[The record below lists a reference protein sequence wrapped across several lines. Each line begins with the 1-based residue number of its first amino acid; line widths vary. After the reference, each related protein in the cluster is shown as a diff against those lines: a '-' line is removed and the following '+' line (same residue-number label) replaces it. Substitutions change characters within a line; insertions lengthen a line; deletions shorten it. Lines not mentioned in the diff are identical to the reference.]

1 MLIGVCRR
9 RSRRKACRVAEPMR
23 RAPYRP
29 KATAPEP
36 IAIIGAAARLP
47 GAPDLARFADVL
59 RQGVDAVTEV
69 PDDRFEKARWHHP
82 RPGEAGRSYSFAAG
96 TIGDIKG
103 FDAEAFGLSP
113 REVAEADPQQ
123 RLLLE
128 VTRDAF
134 EDAGLRPEALAGRN
148 IAVFIGGSSTDF
160 AELRLDDPAAA
171 DRFHMTGNALSILS
185 NRIGHVF
192 DLRGGAQTIDTA
204 CSSSLV
210 ALHLAAR
217 ALADDPGLEAA
228 VVGGVNLLLSPYAFI
243 GFSRAGMLSAR
254 GRCQVFDAAADGY
267 VRAEGAG
274 VVILRRLADAK
285 AAGEPIRALLLGT
298 GTNTAGRTIGI
309 SLPNRDAQATL
320 LAGLMDKA
328 AVQPDRFLAFEA
340 HGTGTQAGDPAEA
353 WAIGQAIARHR
364 SAPLPIGS
372 AKANIGHLEA
382 GAGMAGLVK
391 AMLMLEQ
398 GFVPPALHFANPNP
412 AIDFT
417 DLNLSVP
424 RATKSIVVADDA
436 VIGVNAFGFGGTNAA
451 AILGRA
457 PNPRALRPAAAKGAP
472 PLILSARS
480 AEALRLSV
488 ASWRD
493 ALAGADA
500 ARATALAR
508 GQARYRDLAP
518 HRLVLRGADG
528 AALAQR
534 LAAWGAGERDASAAQ
549 GVAVS
554 GGIAFVFS
562 GNGAQHLGMAREAF
576 RASSAFRRGVL
587 AADAAL
593 APQLGVSPAALIKA
607 GISEAH
613 LAGTDLAQPLLFA
626 VQIGVLAAL
635 AAQGITPDLVIGHS
649 VGEVAAA
656 QAAGILSLDQAAAL
670 IVARSRHQHA
680 TRGTGRMA
688 AIGATPE
695 AIAPL
700 LEECGP
706 GLEIAAINAP
716 AALTIAGPAVAI
728 ARLCQ
733 AAEAVRLVAIPLDLD
748 YAFHSAAMDPVRTG
762 LLDDLAGMI
771 TRPGT
776 CPMISSVTG
785 KPLVGAEAGAQYW
798 WRNLREPVR
807 FQDAVAEAARQGAR
821 LFLEIGPAPVLQ
833 NYLRE
838 TLRAEA
844 VEGAILSS
852 LKRQDP
858 PGDPFPLIADR
869 AVAAGADPR
878 SAPGFQGV
886 AERAALP
893 RTPFA
898 RRPIWFQRTVESAR
912 LTDLAQ
918 DHPLLGFRRGAV
930 PGLWTQWL
938 DTTAMPWLGDHRLFG
953 DAVLPAAAMA
963 EAALAAAAFAHP
975 DAPVL
980 EVSDLAILRPVSLAK
995 DSMAELRF
1003 AADGEGGFTLE
1014 ARPRLAE
1021 DDFALCARARLAALP
1036 RLPAAPA
1043 CALTKVRKVPGAEVL
1058 AFAARHGL
1066 DYGPAFQSLELVEV
1080 DGAAGVAL
1088 ARLRLPEAAPD
1099 HAGFMLH
1106 PALLDGALQGL
1117 FALMLGQGLGA
1128 DEAIIPVRIGRLCAR
1143 RDAAPIAS
1151 AEITPGRR
1159 GARLFAASLTLRDAA
1174 GAMVARI
1181 EDIWFQRVPRPGR
1194 EKLESLAFRLDPVPS
1209 LPLHGAPAPLDL
1221 EPIMAAILKQDQEA
1235 SLSEAAL
1242 LLEAFLAALA
1252 LPALR
1257 DNAAPPSP
1265 YRAALWRMLAL
1276 AGAAE
1281 PLAEGWRIIE
1291 DQPLPPPEAIW
1302 RAVLAEQPG
1311 LALDLAWLARAGE
1324 QMIPALHGEAL
1335 VAPPPPAMGGAMQAL
1350 AQPIL
1355 AGLGALA
1362 ESWPQDRPLRVL
1374 ELGAGGALTRG
1385 ALALLGASGR
1395 RIQYRAIGEAQAGAA
1410 GAVPEAVAMRWD
1422 GWESLNATP
1431 VQADKADVILGLAPA
1446 ALGRHGVALL
1456 EGLAAQA
1463 APGAVLLLAEPAPGV
1478 LWGFTLGQDAAW
1490 WRDDPE
1496 GALPDAAAW
1505 RAALGVAAWQGAAV
1519 QALQS
1524 APWPAMLIS
1533 GQNPSVKPTEVARD
1547 GAGPSVIF
1555 TDAEAMPLAEALA
1568 ARHAPGQRPAI
1579 LHLGEIPPPKALRGA
1594 DILALTGMADPARAL
1609 AAMTALAAAA
1619 DGVARRLMLV
1629 AEAEEARAAALIGLA
1644 RVLANEM
1651 PGLKPR
1657 RLMIAQGLA
1666 PEAAALSILAE
1677 WDGDAPEIRL
1687 TARGRFTPVLRSGLP
1702 VAAPAF
1708 PAQLAIGQPGQL
1720 ASLGWKPADPMPKPG
1735 PGEVR
1740 LRVSATGLNF
1750 RDVMWAQGLLPE
1762 DMLMDGFAGPSL
1774 GMECAGI
1781 VDEVGPGVGLAPGAQ
1796 VFGFAPAAFATHALT
1811 RAEALQPLPPG
1822 MSAEAAATIPVA
1834 FITAAYSLETLAR
1847 LRPGERVLIH
1857 GGAGGVGLAA
1867 LQIAKAAGA
1876 LVAATAGSPEKRA
1889 FLRQLGADL
1898 VLDSRD
1904 AGFADALR
1912 AVWPDGVDVVLNSLA
1927 GLAMERSLALLT
1939 PFGRFIELGKR
1950 DFAEGRRA
1958 GLGAFRRNINYFV
1971 VDADALPRARP
1982 ALAEAL
1988 LRDIAARLADGALAP
2003 LPYRAFPAREAEAA
2017 FRQLQASSHIG
2028 KLVIRPPEPGAE
2040 SAAPWQPDEAG
2051 AYVVLGGTQGFG
2063 LECAK
2068 WLAAVGA
2075 RRIALVSRR
2084 GAATPGMDAALRVLA
2099 ALGARASA
2107 HACDATD
2114 RAALGGVLA
2123 SLRAEGLPLR
2133 GVVQAAAV
2141 FADGAAARQDGASF
2155 ARVLAPKLAVAEA
2168 LEALTADDPLHLF
2181 LLFSSATTAFGNPGQ
2196 ANYVAANAAL
2206 EGLARRRHAQGKP
2219 ALAVGWGP
2227 IADAGVLTREA
2238 AAAEKLERLSGA
2250 KPMAAQEALATLPA
2264 LIGAGAPVIHLARM
2278 NWGGMQAALPILAE
2292 PAYAALGA
2300 RMASQDTD
2308 GAALRA
2314 RLLAMAPEAARAELL
2329 ALAREE
2335 MARILR
2341 LPPEAV
2347 RVDQPLPGLGLDSL
2361 GGIELRMAL
2370 ERRLG
2375 ISVPL
2380 TAVTEDLTLALLV
2393 QRVAGVLFKD
2403 DAEGATI
2410 EALMET
2416 HEPAAAP

>member
-1 MLIGVCRR
+1 MP
-9 RSRRKACRVAEPMR
+9 SRTAKSD
-23 RAPYRP
+23 RARP
-29 KATAPEP
+29 AP

-47 GAPDLARFADVL
+47 GAKDLNAYGALL
-59 RQGVDAVTEV
+59 REGVDAVTEV
-69 PDDRFEKARWHHP
+69 PSDRFEKARWYHP
-82 RPGEAGRSYSFAAG
+82 RLDVAGRSYSFAAG
-96 TIGDIKG
+96 TIGDIRG

-113 REVAEADPQQ
+113 REIAEADPQQ

-160 AELRLDDPAAA
+160 GELRLDDPAAG

-210 ALHLAAR
+210 ALHLAAQ
-217 ALADDPGLEAA
+217 ALADDPTLEAA
-228 VVGGVNLLLSPYAFI
+228 VVGGVNLLLSPYAFM
-243 GFSRAGMLSAR
+243 GFSRAGMLSQR

-274 VVILRRLADAK
+274 IVILRRLADAK
-285 AAGEPIRALLLGT
+285 AAQEPIRALLLGT
-298 GTNTAGRTIGI
+298 GSNTAGRTVGI
-309 SLPNRDAQATL
+309 SLPNRDAQAVL
-320 LAGLMDKA
+320 LKTVLQKS
-328 AVQPDRFLAFEA
+328 AVHPDRFMAFEA
-340 HGTGTQAGDPAEA
+340 HGTGTQAGDPIEA
-353 WAIGQAIARHR
+353 WAIGQAIARAR
-364 SAPLPIGS
+364 SAPLPVGS

-382 GAGMAGLVK
+382 GAGMAGLLK

-398 GFVPPALHFANPNP
+398 GFVPRALHFENPNP
-412 AIDFT
+412 AIDFAE
-417 DLNLSVP
+417 LNLAVP
-424 RATKSIVVADDA
+424 RAMESVVVADDA
-436 VIGVNAFGFGGTNAA
+436 VVGVNSFGFGGTNAA
-451 AILGRA
+451 ALLGRA
-457 PNPRALRPAAAKGAP
+457 PAAPVKRTAKAKTAP

-488 ASWRD
+488 AAWRD
-493 ALAGADA
+493 TLAGAGPAQA
-500 ARATALAR
+500 AALAR
-508 GQARYRDLAP
+508 GQARHRDLAT

-528 AALAQR
+528 AALSER
-534 LAAWGAGERDASAAQ
+534 LAAYEGGEREASIAQ
-549 GVAVS
+549 GIAAI
-554 GGIAFVFS
+554 GRIAFVFS
-562 GNGAQHLGMAREAF
+562 GNGAQHASMAREAF
-576 RASSAFRRGVL
+576 RASSVFRRTVL

-593 APQLGVSPAALIKA
+593 APRLGVSPAALIKA
-607 GISEAH
+607 GVSDAA

-626 VQIGVLAAL
+626 VQMGVLAAL
-635 AAQGITPDLVIGHS
+635 KAEGISPDLVIGHS

-688 AIGATPE
+688 AIGGTPE
-695 AIAPL
+695 ALAPL

-716 AALTIAGPAVAI
+716 AALTIAGPEAAI

-733 AAEAVRLVAIPLDLD
+733 AAEAARLVAIPLDLD
-748 YAFHSAAMDPVRTG
+748 YAFHSAAMEPVREG
-762 LLDDLAGMI
+762 LLQDLAGI
-771 TRPGT
+771 STRPGD

-785 KPLVGAEAGAQYW
+785 MTLPGSEAGAAYW

-807 FQDAVAEAARQGAR
+807 FQAAIAEAARQGAR

-833 NYLRE
+833 SYLRE
-838 TLRAEA
+838 TLRAATVEA
-844 VEGAILSS
+844 VILSS
-852 LKRQDP
+852 LKRQD
-858 PGDPFPLIADR
+858 GSGNPFPAIADR
-869 AVAAGADPR
+869 AIAAGADPR
-878 SAPGFQGV
+878 TAPAFQGA
-886 AERAALP
+886 AERALLP
-893 RTPFA
+893 HTPFA
-898 RRPIWFQRTVESAR
+898 RRSIWFPSSVEAARMTVPE
-912 LTDLAQ
+912 L
-918 DHPLLGFRRGAV
+918 DHPLLGFRQGLA
-930 PGLWTQWL
+930 PGQWTQWL
-938 DTTAMPWLGDHRLFG
+938 DTAAAPWLADHKLFG
-953 DAVLPAAAMA
+953 EAVLPAAAMA
-963 EAALAAAAFAHP
+963 EAALAAAALMHP

-980 EVSDLAILRPVSLAK
+980 EVQDLAILRAVTLNNESLV
-995 DSMAELRF
+995 ELRHK
-1003 AADGEGGFTLE
+1003 ADGEGGFTLE

-1021 DDFALCARARLAALP
+1021 EPPTLCARARFAPLP
-1036 RLPAAPA
+1036 RLPDAP
-1043 CALTKVRKVPGAEVL
+1043 TIEFAETRQIQGSEVI

-1066 DYGPAFQSLELVEV
+1066 NYGPAFQSLQTVAK
-1080 DGAAGVAL
+1080 DAGGSAAM
-1088 ARLRLPEAAPD
+1088 ARLILPEVAPD
-1099 HAGFMLH
+1099 HDGFMLH

-1117 FALMLGQGLGA
+1117 FALLLGQSLGA
-1128 DEAIIPVRIGRLCAR
+1128 DQAIVPVRIGRLCAR

-1151 AEITPGRR
+1151 AEIIPGRR

-1174 GAMVARI
+1174 GAVIALI
-1181 EDIWFQRVPRPGR
+1181 EDIWFQRMPRPGR
-1194 EKLESLAFRLDPVPS
+1194 ERLESLAFRLDPVPS
-1209 LPLHGAPAPLDL
+1209 LAEAGGPAPIDL
-1221 EPIMAAILKQDQEA
+1221 EPILAAVRARDQMAPMAE
-1235 SLSEAAL
+1235 SGL
-1242 LLEAFLAALA
+1242 LLEAYLAAEA

-1257 DNAAPPSP
+1257 DHAAPASP
-1265 YRAALWRMLAL
+1265 YRAALWRILAA

-1281 PLAEGWRIIE
+1281 PLAVGWRLLE

-1302 RAVLAEQPG
+1302 RAVLAEQPE
-1311 LALDLAWLARAGE
+1311 LALDLGWLARARE
-1324 QMIPALHGEAL
+1324 QVVPALLGEAETL
-1335 VAPPPPAMGGAMQAL
+1335 PPPPAQGGAMRAL
-1350 AQPIL
+1350 AAPLL
-1355 AGLGALA
+1355 AGLRELA
-1362 ESWPQDRPLRVL
+1362 AAWPKDRPLKVL

-1385 ALALLGASGR
+1385 ALAVLGATGR
-1395 RIQYRAIGEAQAGAA
+1395 RIHYRAIGEAKAGAS
-1410 GAVPEAVAMRWD
+1410 GAVAENITLRFDA
-1422 GWESLNATP
+1422 WESLKSAP
-1431 VQADKADVILGLAPA
+1431 AVAERADVVLGLAPA
-1446 ALGRHGVALL
+1446 VLSRSGLGLL

-1463 APGAVLLLAEPAPGV
+1463 APGAALLLAEPAPAS
-1478 LWGFTLGQDAAW
+1478 LWHFTLGQDPSW
-1490 WRDDPE
+1490 WRYDAD
-1496 GALPDAAAW
+1496 GALPDASAW
-1505 RAALGVAAWQGAAV
+1505 RTGLGVAGWQAAEV
-1519 QALQS
+1519 ISLEA
-1524 APWPAMLIS
+1524 APWPALLIS
-1533 GQNPSVKPTEVARD
+1533 GQNPIANPPKA
-1547 GAGPSVIF
+1547 AGEIAAPSVIF
-1555 TDAEAMPLAEALA
+1555 ADAEAMALA
-1568 ARHAPGQRPAI
+1568 DAFAALWGPERPA
-1579 LHLGEIPPPKALRGA
+1579 LLKLGDTPPPKALRGA
-1594 DILALTGMADPARAL
+1594 EILALTGMADPASTL
-1609 AAMTALAAAA
+1609 AALTALAAAA
-1619 DGVARRLMLV
+1619 DGAAKGMMMVAQ
-1629 AEAEEARAAALIGLA
+1629 AEEARAGAMLGLG

-1651 PGLKPR
+1651 SGLKLRRVTAAPR
-1657 RLMIAQGLA
+1657 ISPGDLALRLMAQWAAAA
-1666 PEAAALSILAE
+1666 PEVSLSEAGQFEPL
-1677 WDGDAPEIRL
+1677 
-1687 TARGRFTPVLRSGLP
+1687 LRTGLP
-1702 VAAPAF
+1702 AVAPPF
-1708 PAQLAIGQPGQL
+1708 PGRLAIDQPGQL
-1720 ASLGWKPADPMPKPG
+1720 ASLVWQPIQTLPKPG
-1735 PGEVR
+1735 EGEVR
-1740 LRVSATGLNF
+1740 LRIAATGLNF

-1781 VDEVGPGVGLAPGAQ
+1781 VEEAGAGVGLKPGTK

-1811 RAEALQPLPPG
+1811 RVEALQPLPQG
-1822 MSAEAAATIPVA
+1822 MTPEAAATIPVA

-1847 LRPGERVLIH
+1847 LRPNERVLIH

-1876 LVAATAGSPEKRA
+1876 LVATSAGTPEKRA

-1912 AVWPDGVDVVLNSLA
+1912 ATWPDGVDVVLNSLA
-1927 GLAMERSLALLT
+1927 GIMMERSLALLK

-1958 GLGAFRRNINYFV
+1958 GLGAFRRNISYFA

-1988 LRDIAARLADGALAP
+1988 LRDIAARLADGTLLP
-2003 LPYRAFPAREAEAA
+2003 LPYRAFPAEESEAA

-2028 KLVIRPPEPGAE
+2028 KLVISPPLESNS
-2040 SAAPWQPDEAG
+2040 SAAPWEPDEAG
-2051 AYVVLGGTQGFG
+2051 CYVVLGGTQGFG

-2068 WLAAVGA
+2068 WLAAAGA
-2075 RRIALVSRR
+2075 RRIALISRR
-2084 GAATPGMDAALRVLA
+2084 GAATPGIDAALRVLA

-2114 RAALGGVLA
+2114 RAALGAVLSA
-2123 SLRAEGLPLR
+2123 LRAEGAPIR

-2141 FADGAAARQDGASF
+2141 FADSAAARQDQASF
-2155 ARVLAPKLAVAEA
+2155 ARVLAPKLLAAEA
-2168 LEALTADDPLHLF
+2168 LEAQTADDPLHLF
-2181 LLFSSATTAFGNPGQ
+2181 LLFSSATTVFGNPGQ

-2206 EGLARRRHAQGKP
+2206 EGLARRRHAEGKA

-2227 IADAGVLTREA
+2227 ITDAGVLTREA

-2250 KPMAAQEALATLPA
+2250 KAMAAQEALARLPA

-2278 NWGGMQAALPILAE
+2278 NWGGMQAALPILTE
-2292 PAYAALGA
+2292 PAFAALG
-2300 RMASQDTD
+2300 SQMTTQDAD

-2314 RLLAMAPEAARAELL
+2314 RLLSMTPEAARTEVL

-2347 RVDQPLPGLGLDSL
+2347 RVDQPLPALGLDSL

-2380 TAVTEDLTLALLV
+2380 TAVTEDLTLAILV
-2393 QRVAGVLFKD
+2393 QRVAGALFKD
-2403 DAEGATI
+2403 NPDLATA

-2416 HEPAAAP
+2416 HEQAMVHE

>member
-1 MLIGVCRR
+1 MV
-9 RSRRKACRVAEPMR
+9 KPMR
-23 RAPYRP
+23 RRAPASP
-29 KATAPEP
+29 PAP

-47 GAPDLARFADVL
+47 GAPDLARFADLL
-59 RQGVDAVTEV
+59 RQGMDAVTEV
-69 PDDRFEKARWHHP
+69 PDDRFEKPRWHHP

-113 REVAEADPQQ
+113 REIAEADPQQ

-128 VTRDAF
+128 VTREAF

-148 IAVFIGGSSTDF
+148 IAVFVGGSSTDF
-160 AELRLDDPAAA
+160 AELRLDDPSAA

-217 ALADDPGLEAA
+217 ALADDPALEAA

-274 VVILRRLADAK
+274 IVILRRLADAK

-298 GTNTAGRTIGI
+298 ASNNAGRTIGI
-309 SLPNRDAQATL
+309 SLPNRDAQAAL
-320 LAGLMDKA
+320 LAGLVRRS
-328 AVQPDRFLAFEA
+328 AVDPDRFLAFEA

-353 WAIGQAIARHR
+353 WAIGQAIARQR
-364 SAPLPIGS
+364 TAPLVIGS

-382 GAGMAGLVK
+382 GAGMAGLLK
-391 AMLMLEQ
+391 SMLMLEQ
-398 GFVPPALHFANPNP
+398 GFVPRALHFETPNP
-412 AIDFT
+412 AIDFAG
-417 DLNLSVP
+417 LNLAIA
-424 RATKSIVVADDA
+424 RETETLAVADDA
-436 VIGVNAFGFGGTNAA
+436 VMGVNAFGFGGTNAA
-451 AILGRA
+451 ALLGRA
-457 PNPRALRPAAAKGAP
+457 PHLPAPRRALGKVAP

-488 ASWRD
+488 AKWRD

-500 ARATALAR
+500 ARAAALAR

-528 AALAQR
+528 AALSQQ
-534 LAAWGAGERDASAAQ
+534 LSAWQAGEREAAITQ
-549 GVAVS
+549 GVALA
-554 GGIAFVFS
+554 GRIAFVFS
-562 GNGAQHLGMAREAF
+562 GNGAQHIGMARAAM
-576 RASSAFRRGVL
+576 RASAAFRRGVQE
-587 AADAAL
+587 ADAVL
-593 APQLGVSPAALIKA
+593 APRLGVSPAALIKS
-607 GISEAH
+607 GITEAA
-613 LAGTDLAQPLLFA
+613 LAGTDLAQPLLFT
-626 VQIGVLAAL
+626 VQIGVVAAL
-635 AAQGITPDLVIGHS
+635 AAEGITPDLVLGHS

-680 TRGTGRMA
+680 TRGAGRMA
-688 AIGATPE
+688 AVGASPE

-700 LEECGP
+700 LEACGP

-716 AALTIAGPAVAI
+716 AALTIAGPAPAI

-733 AAEAVRLVAIPLDLD
+733 AAEAARLVAIPLDLD
-748 YAFHSAAMDPVRTG
+748 YAFHSAAMAPVQAG
-762 LLDDLAGMI
+762 LLQDLAGLS
-771 TRPGT
+771 TLAGLR
-776 CPMISSVTG
+776 PMISSVTG
-785 KPLVGAEAGAQYW
+785 KPLAGAAAHAEYW

-838 TLRAEA
+838 SLRAEA
-844 VEGAILSS
+844 VEAAVLAS
-852 LKRQDP
+852 LKRQDA
-858 PGDPFPLIADR
+858 PGDPFPVIADR
-869 AVAAGADPR
+869 AIAAGADPR
-878 SAPGFQGV
+878 GARGFHGA

-893 RTPFA
+893 RTAFA
-898 RRPIWFQRTVESAR
+898 RRPIWFTRTVEGAR
-912 LTDLAQ
+912 LTDPPQ
-918 DHPLLGFRRGAV
+918 DHPLLGFRQGAA

-938 DTTAMPWLGDHRLFG
+938 DTAAAPWLGDHKLFG
-953 DAVLPAAAMA
+953 EAVLPAAAMV
-963 EAALAAAAFAHP
+963 EAALAAAAALHP

-980 EVSDLAILRPVSLAK
+980 EVADLAILRPAPLAR
-995 DSMAELRF
+995 DSAIELRF
-1003 AADGEGGFTLE
+1003 VADGEGGFTLQT
-1014 ARPRLAE
+1014 RPRLAQ
-1021 DDFALCARARLAALP
+1021 DDFVLCARARLGNLP
-1036 RLPAAPA
+1036 RLPAALGFDLGAARQVPA
-1043 CALTKVRKVPGAEVL
+1043 AEVM
-1058 AFAARHGL
+1058 AFAAKHGL
-1066 DYGPAFQSLELVEV
+1066 DYGPAFQSLTKVEV
-1080 DGAAGVAL
+1080 DAGARAAL
-1088 ARLRLPEAAPD
+1088 ACLRLPEAAPD

-1143 RDAAPIAS
+1143 RDAAPIAT

-1159 GARLFAASLTLRDAA
+1159 GARLFAASLTLRDAL
-1174 GAMVARI
+1174 GAVVATI
-1181 EDIWFQRVPRPGR
+1181 EDIWFQCLARPGHER
-1194 EKLESLAFRLDPVPS
+1194 LENLAFRLDPVPCLPPQGAAAS
-1209 LPLHGAPAPLDL
+1209 LDLAPIIAAIRAQDQAAPL
-1221 EPIMAAILKQDQEA
+1221 A
-1235 SLSEAAL
+1235 EAAL
-1242 LLEAFLAALA
+1242 LLEAHVAALA

-1257 DNAAPPSP
+1257 DNTAPPSP

-1281 PLAEGWRIIE
+1281 PLAEGWRILE

-1311 LALDLAWLARAGE
+1311 LALDLAWLAQAGE
-1324 QMIPALHGEAL
+1324 QMAPALRGEAMMA
-1335 VAPPPPAMGGAMQAL
+1335 APPPALGGAMRAL
-1350 AQPIL
+1350 AQPLL

-1362 ESWPQDRPLRVL
+1362 QSWPKDRPLRVL

-1385 ALALLGASGR
+1385 ALAVLGAQGLSVD
-1395 RIQYRAIGEAQAGAA
+1395 YRAIGVAQAGVAA
-1410 GAVPEAVAMRWD
+1410 AVPEAITLRFE
-1422 GWESLNATP
+1422 GWESLKAARSP
-1431 VQADKADVILGLAPA
+1431 AEKADVILGLAPA
-1446 ALGRHGVALL
+1446 ALEGRGVALL
-1456 EGLAAQA
+1456 EGLMAQA
-1463 APGAVLLLAEPAPGV
+1463 APGAALLLAEPAPGAV
-1478 LWGFTLGQDAAW
+1478 WNFAMGQNPAW
-1490 WRDDPE
+1490 WREDPT

-1505 RAALGVAAWQGAAV
+1505 RMALGVAGWQAAEV
-1519 QALQS
+1519 AGLEA
-1524 APWPAMLIS
+1524 APWPGLLIS
-1533 GQNPSVKPTEVARD
+1533 GQNPWAKVA
-1547 GAGPSVIF
+1547 APEPEKAAPSVIF
-1555 TDAEAMPLAEALA
+1555 ADAATLPVAEALA
-1568 ARHAPGQRPAI
+1568 ARLAADGRPAI
-1579 LHLGEIPPPKALRGA
+1579 LSLDDVPPPKALRGA
-1594 DILALTGMADPARAL
+1594 DILALTGMAEPAKAL
-1609 AAMTALAAAA
+1609 AALAALAAAA
-1619 DGVARRLMLV
+1619 DVVARRLTLV
-1629 AEAEEARAAALIGLA
+1629 AAAEEARAAALLGLG

-1657 RLMIAQGLA
+1657 RISLPPGLA
-1666 PEAAALSILAE
+1666 PEEAALLILAE
-1677 WDGDAPEIRL
+1677 WSGAAPEISL
-1687 TARGRFTPVLRSGLP
+1687 TAQGRFAPLLRPGLP
-1702 VAAPAF
+1702 APAPGF
-1708 PAQLAIGQPGQL
+1708 PARLVIGQPGQL
-1720 ASLGWKPADPMPKPG
+1720 ASLGWRQADTLPKPG
-1735 PGEVR
+1735 PGEAR

-1762 DMLMDGFAGPSL
+1762 DMLMDGFAGASL

-1781 VDEVGPGVGLAPGAQ
+1781 VEEAGPGVALTPGSA

-1822 MSAEAAATIPVA
+1822 ISAEAAATIPVA
-1834 FITAAYSLETLAR
+1834 FITAAYGLETLAR
-1847 LRPGERVLIH
+1847 LRPGEHVLIH

-1876 LVAATAGSPEKRA
+1876 VVAATAGSAEKRA

-1912 AVWPDGVDVVLNSLA
+1912 AAWPHGVDVVLNSLA
-1927 GLAMERSLALLT
+1927 GAAMERSLALLA

-1958 GLGAFRRNINYFV
+1958 VLGAFRRNISYFA

-1988 LRDIAARLADGALAP
+1988 LSDIAARLADGALLP
-2003 LPYRAFPAREAEAA
+2003 LPYRSFPAEEAEAA

-2028 KLVIRPPEPGAE
+2028 KLVIRPPTQSVDRQP
-2040 SAAPWQPDEAG
+2040 SWQPDEAG
-2051 AYVVLGGTQGFG
+2051 CYVVLGGTQGFG

-2068 WLAAVGA
+2068 WLAAAGA
-2075 RRIALVSRR
+2075 RRIALISRR

-2114 RAALGGVLA
+2114 RTALGGVLG
-2123 SLRAEGLPLR
+2123 SLRAEGAPLR
-2133 GVVQAAAV
+2133 GVVQAAAI
-2141 FADGAAARQDGASF
+2141 FADGAAARQDEASF

-2168 LEALTADDPLHLF
+2168 LEAQTADDPLHLF

-2196 ANYVAANAAL
+2196 ANYVAANAGL

-2227 IADAGVLTREA
+2227 ISDAGVLTREA

-2250 KPMAAQEALATLPA
+2250 KPMAAQEALAALPA
-2264 LIGAGAPVIHLARM
+2264 LLACGAPVIHLARM
-2278 NWGGMQAALPILAE
+2278 GWEGMQAALPILAE
-2292 PAYAALGA
+2292 PAYAALGG
-2300 RMASQDTD
+2300 RMASRDAD

-2314 RLLAMAPEAARAELL
+2314 RLLSMAPDAARAELL

-2341 LPPEAV
+2341 LPPEAL

-2375 ISVPL
+2375 IGVPL
-2380 TAVTEDLTLALLV
+2380 TAVTEDLTLAILV
-2393 QRVAGVLFKD
+2393 QRVSAVLFKD
-2403 DAEGATI
+2403 DADGAAV

-2416 HEPAAAP
+2416 HEPAAVI

>member
-1 MLIGVCRR
+1 MRGRAKRVSKRR
-9 RSRRKACRVAEPMR
+9 
-23 RAPYRP
+23 
-29 KATAPEP
+29 PEP
-36 IAIIGAAARLP
+36 IAIIGAGARMP
-47 GAPDLARFADVL
+47 GAPDLTRFADLLL
-59 RQGVDAVTEV
+59 RGEDAVTQL
-69 PDDRFEKARWHHP
+69 PDDRFEKARWFHP
-82 RPGEAGRSYSFAAG
+82 RQGEAGRSYSFAAG
-96 TIGDIKG
+96 TIGDIRG

-134 EDAGLRPEALAGRN
+134 EDAGLRPESLAGRN
-148 IAVFIGGSSTDF
+148 IAVFVGGSSTDF
-160 AELRLDDPAAA
+160 AELRLDDPAAS
-171 DRFHMTGNALSILS
+171 DRFLMTGNALSILS

-217 ALADDPGLEAA
+217 ALADDPSLEAA

-285 AAGEPIRALLLGT
+285 AAHEPIRALLLGT
-298 GTNTAGRTIGI
+298 ASNTAGRTIGI
-309 SLPNRDAQATL
+309 SLPNRDAQAAL
-320 LAGLMDKA
+320 LKGLIEKS
-328 AVQPDRFLAFEA
+328 AVDPDRFLAFEA
-340 HGTGTQAGDPAEA
+340 HGTGTQAGDPAET

-364 SAPLPIGS
+364 TTHLPIGS

-382 GAGMAGLVK
+382 GAGMAGLLK
-391 AMLMLEQ
+391 SMLMLEQ
-398 GFVPPALHFANPNP
+398 GFVPRALHFANPNP
-412 AIDFT
+412 AIDFA
-417 DLNLSVP
+417 DLNLHVP
-424 RATKSIVVADDA
+424 RTTETITVADDA
-436 VIGVNAFGFGGTNAA
+436 VMGVNAFGFGGTNAA

-457 PNPRALRPAAAKGAP
+457 PHPRPLRRAAAKVAP

-488 ASWRD
+488 GAWRD
-493 ALAGADA
+493 ALAGTDRPRA
-500 ARATALAR
+500 AALAR
-508 GQARYRDLAP
+508 GQARYRNLAP
-518 HRLVLRGADG
+518 HRLVLRGAEG
-528 AALAQR
+528 AALSQR
-534 LAAWGAGERDASAAQ
+534 LAAWEAGEREAGVVQ
-549 GVAVS
+549 GVAHR
-554 GGIAFVFS
+554 GHMAFVFS

-576 RASSAFRRGVL
+576 RASPAFRRAVL

-593 APQLGVSPAALIKA
+593 APRLGVSPAALIKA
-607 GISEAH
+607 GVSDAQ

-656 QAAGILSLDQAAAL
+656 QAAGILSLNKAAAL

-700 LEECGP
+700 LEESGP

-716 AALTIAGPAVAI
+716 AALTIAGPAAAI
-728 ARLCQ
+728 AQLCQ
-733 AAEAVRLVAIPLDLD
+733 AAEAARLLAIPLDLD

-762 LLDDLAGMI
+762 LLRDLAGMN
-771 TRPGT
+771 TQPGT
-776 CPMISSVTG
+776 CTMISSVTG
-785 KPLVGAEAGAQYW
+785 KPLPGAEARAEYW
-798 WRNLREPVR
+798 WRNLREPVH
-807 FQDAVAEAARQGAR
+807 FQHAVAEAARQGAR
-821 LFLEIGPAPVLQ
+821 LFMEIGPAPVLQ

-858 PGDPFPLIADR
+858 PGDPFPAIADR
-869 AVAAGADPR
+869 AIAAGDDPR
-878 SAPGFQGV
+878 AAAAFQGA
-886 AERAALP
+886 AERVALP

-898 RRPIWFQRTVESAR
+898 RRSIWFPRTVESAR
-912 LTDLAQ
+912 LTDPLQ
-918 DHPLLGFRRGAV
+918 DHPLLGFRQGSA

-938 DTTAMPWLGDHRLFG
+938 DTTSMPWLGDHQLFG
-953 DAVLPAAAMA
+953 EAVLPAAAMA
-963 EAALAAAAFAHP
+963 EAALAAAALAHP

-980 EVSDLAILRPVSLAK
+980 EVGELAILRPVSLAK
-995 DSMAELRF
+995 DSMAELRLK
-1003 AADGEGGFTLE
+1003 ADDEGGFTLE
-1014 ARPRLAE
+1014 ARPRLTE
-1021 DDFALCARARLAALP
+1021 DEFTLCARARLAALP
-1036 RLPAAPA
+1036 RLPAAPEF
-1043 CALTKVRKVPGAEVL
+1043 ALAKTRQVPGTEVI

-1066 DYGPAFQSLELVEV
+1066 DYGPAFQSLKQVDV
-1080 DGAAGVAL
+1080 DGAAGAAL
-1088 ARLRLPEAAPD
+1088 ARLSLPETAPAHD
-1099 HAGFMLH
+1099 GFMLH

-1117 FALMLGQGLGA
+1117 FALMLGQGLSA
-1128 DEAIIPVRIGRLCAR
+1128 DEAVIPVRIGRLCAR

-1151 AEITPGRR
+1151 AEITSGRR

-1174 GAMVARI
+1174 GVVVARI
-1181 EDIWFQRVPRPGR
+1181 EDIWFQRMPRPGR

-1209 LPLHGAPAPLDL
+1209 LPLLNTPTTLDVA
-1221 EPIMAAILKQDQEA
+1221 PIMAAIRGQDQA
-1235 SLSEAAL
+1235 ALLSEAAL
-1242 LLEAFLAALA
+1242 LLEAHVAALA
-1252 LPALR
+1252 VPTLR

-1265 YRAALWRMLAL
+1265 YRAALWRILAL

-1281 PLAEGWRIIE
+1281 PEAEGWRIIE

-1311 LALDLAWLARAGE
+1311 LALDLAWLARAAE
-1324 QMIPALHGEAL
+1324 QMVPALRGEAL
-1335 VAPPPPAMGGAMQAL
+1335 IAAPPPTGGGAMRAL
-1350 AQPIL
+1350 AEPLL
-1355 AGLGALA
+1355 AGLRALL
-1362 ESWPQDRPLRVL
+1362 ETWPKDRPLRIL

-1385 ALALLGASGR
+1385 ALALLGSSGR
-1395 RIQYRAIGEAQAGAA
+1395 RIHYRAIGEARAGAI
-1410 GAVPEAVAMRWD
+1410 GAVPEAVVMTWD
-1422 GWESLNATP
+1422 GWEKLSTAAAP
-1431 VQADKADVILGLAPA
+1431 ADRADVILGLAPA
-1446 ALGRHGVALL
+1446 ALNGRGLSVL
-1456 EGLAAQA
+1456 EGLVGQA
-1463 APGAVLLLAEPAPGV
+1463 APGSLLLLGEPAPGA
-1478 LWGFTLGQDAAW
+1478 LWNFAMGQDPAW

-1505 RAALGVAAWQGAAV
+1505 RTALGMATWQGAEV
-1519 QALQS
+1519 EALS
-1524 APWPAMLIS
+1524 AAPWPALLIT
-1533 GQNPSVKPTEVARD
+1533 GQGPTVNSAEHALVSAE
-1547 GAGPSVIF
+1547 SLLIF
-1555 TDAEAMPLAEALA
+1555 ADAEAMPLAQALA
-1568 ARHAPGQRPAI
+1568 TQLAPNRPPAI
-1579 LHLGEIPPPKALRGA
+1579 LTLGELPPPKSLRGA
-1594 DILALTGMADPARAL
+1594 KILALTGMAEPAAAL
-1609 AAMTALAAAA
+1609 GALTALASAA
-1619 DGVARRLMLV
+1619 DGVAGGLML
-1629 AEAEEARAAALIGLA
+1629 AAQADEARAEALIGLG

-1651 PGLKPR
+1651 PGLRPR
-1657 RLMIAQGLA
+1657 RLTIAPDLPPEDAA
-1666 PEAAALSILAE
+1666 PLILAE
-1677 WDGDAPEIRL
+1677 CAGDAPEISL
-1687 TARGRFTPVLRSGLP
+1687 AAGGRFAPLMRPGLP
-1702 VAAPAF
+1702 APAPGF

-1720 ASLGWKPADPMPKPG
+1720 ASLGWRAADTLPKPG

-1740 LRVSATGLNF
+1740 LRVTATGLNF

-1774 GMECAGI
+1774 GMECAGV
-1781 VDEVGPGVGLAPGAQ
+1781 VDEAGPGVGLQAGAA

-1822 MSAEAAATIPVA
+1822 MSPEAAATIPVA

-1912 AVWPDGVDVVLNSLA
+1912 AAWPDGVDVVLNSLA
-1927 GLAMERSLALLT
+1927 GVAMERSLALLS

-1950 DFAEGRRA
+1950 DFAEGRRT
-1958 GLGAFRRNINYFV
+1958 GLGAFRRNISYFA

-1988 LRDIAARLADGALAP
+1988 LRDIVARLADGALAP
-2003 LPYRAFPAREAEAA
+2003 LPYRGFPAEEAEAA

-2028 KLVIRPPEPGAE
+2028 KLVIRPPLPAA
-2040 SAAPWQPDEAG
+2040 SQTAPWQPDEAG

-2068 WLAAVGA
+2068 WLAAAGA
-2075 RRIALVSRR
+2075 RRVALVSRR

-2114 RAALGGVLA
+2114 RAALGAVLA
-2123 SLRAEGLPLR
+2123 ALRAEGAPLR
-2133 GVVQAAAV
+2133 GVVHAAAV

-2155 ARVLAPKLAVAEA
+2155 ARVLAPKLAAAEA

-2206 EGLARRRHAQGKP
+2206 EGLARRRHALGKP

-2278 NWGGMQAALPILAE
+2278 SWEGMQAALPILAE
-2292 PAYAALGA
+2292 PAYAALGG
-2300 RMASQDTD
+2300 RMITRDAD

-2314 RLLAMAPEAARAELL
+2314 RLLAMAPDAARTELL

-2370 ERRLG
+2370 ERRIG
-2375 ISVPL
+2375 VSVPL

-2403 DAEGATI
+2403 DADIATV
-2410 EALMET
+2410 EALVET
-2416 HEPAAAP
+2416 HEPVAAA

>member
-1 MLIGVCRR
+1 MRGRAKRR
-9 RSRRKACRVAEPMR
+9 RVPH
-23 RAPYRP
+23 
-29 KATAPEP
+29 PEP

-47 GAPDLARFADVL
+47 GAPDLTAFAELL

-69 PDDRFEKARWHHP
+69 PDDRFEKARWYHP
-82 RPGEAGRSYSFAAG
+82 RQGEAGRSYSFAAG
-96 TIGDIKG
+96 TIGDIRG
-103 FDAEAFGLSP
+103 FDAESFGLSP

-134 EDAGLRPEALAGRN
+134 EDAGLRPESLAGRN
-148 IAVFIGGSSTDF
+148 IAVFVGGSSTDF
-160 AELRLDDPAAA
+160 AEIRLQDPAATE
-171 DRFHMTGNALSILS
+171 RFLMTGNALSILS

-217 ALADDPGLEAA
+217 ALADDPSLEAA

-243 GFSRAGMLSAR
+243 GFSSAGMLSAR

-285 AAGEPIRALLLGT
+285 AAHEPIRALLLGT
-298 GTNTAGRTIGI
+298 ASNTAGRTIGI
-309 SLPNRDAQATL
+309 SLPNRDAQAAL
-320 LAGLMDKA
+320 LKGLIEKSA
-328 AVQPDRFLAFEA
+328 ADPDRFLAFEA

-353 WAIGQAIARHR
+353 WAIGQAIAQHR

-382 GAGMAGLVK
+382 GAGIAGLLK
-391 AMLMLEQ
+391 SMLMLEQ
-398 GFVPPALHFANPNP
+398 GFVPRALHFANPNP
-412 AIDFT
+412 AIDFA
-417 DLNLSVP
+417 DLNLHVP
-424 RATKSIVVADDA
+424 RMTETITVADDA
-436 VIGVNAFGFGGTNAA
+436 VVGVNAFGFGGTNAA

-457 PNPRALRPAAAKGAP
+457 PHPRPLRRAAAKGAP

-488 ASWRD
+488 GAWRD
-493 ALAGADA
+493 ALAGADG
-500 ARATALAR
+500 ARAAALAR
-508 GQARYRDLAP
+508 GQAQYRDLAP
-518 HRLVLRGADG
+518 HRLVLRGAEG
-528 AALAQR
+528 AALSQR
-534 LAAWGAGERDASAAQ
+534 LAAWEAGEREA
-549 GVAVS
+549 GVVQAVALR
-554 GGIAFVFS
+554 GHMAFVFS

-576 RASSAFRRGVL
+576 RASPAFRRAVL

-593 APQLGVSPAALIKA
+593 APRLGVSPAALIKA
-607 GISEAH
+607 GVSDAQ

-695 AIAPL
+695 AIAQL

-733 AAEAVRLVAIPLDLD
+733 AAEAARLVAIPLDLN

-762 LLDDLAGMI
+762 LLRDLAGMD
-771 TRPGT
+771 TQPGT
-776 CPMISSVTG
+776 CAMISSVTG
-785 KPLVGAEAGAQYW
+785 KPLPGSEARAEYW

-807 FQDAVAEAARQGAR
+807 FQHAVAEAARQGAR
-821 LFLEIGPAPVLQ
+821 LFLEIGPTPVLQ

-858 PGDPFPLIADR
+858 PGDPFPAIADR
-869 AVAAGADPR
+869 AIAAGDDPR
-878 SAPGFQGV
+878 AAAAFQGA
-886 AERAALP
+886 AERAELP

-898 RRPIWFQRTVESAR
+898 RRSIWFTRTVESAR
-912 LTDLAQ
+912 QTDPLQ
-918 DHPLLGFRRGAV
+918 DHPLLGFRQGSA

-938 DTTAMPWLGDHRLFG
+938 DTTSMPWLGDHQLFG
-953 DAVLPAAAMA
+953 EAVLPAAAMA
-963 EAALAAAAFAHP
+963 EAALAAAALTHP

-980 EVSDLAILRPVSLAK
+980 EVSELAILRPVSLAK
-995 DSMAELRF
+995 DRMAELRLK
-1003 AADGEGGFTLE
+1003 ADDEGGFTLE

-1021 DDFALCARARLAALP
+1021 DEFALCARARLAALP
-1036 RLPAAPA
+1036 RLPAPPEF
-1043 CALTKVRKVPGAEVL
+1043 ALAKTRQVPDTEVI

-1066 DYGPAFQSLELVEV
+1066 DYGPAFQSLKHV
-1080 DGAAGVAL
+1080 DVHGAAGAAL
-1088 ARLRLPEAAPD
+1088 ARLSLPETAPAHD
-1099 HAGFMLH
+1099 GFMLH

-1117 FALMLGQGLGA
+1117 FALMLGQGLSA

-1174 GAMVARI
+1174 GAMVASI
-1181 EDIWFQRVPRPGR
+1181 EDIWFQRMPRPGR
-1194 EKLESLAFRLDPVPS
+1194 EKLENLAFRLDPVPS
-1209 LPLHGAPAPLDL
+1209 LPLLNTPARLDVA
-1221 EPIMAAILKQDQEA
+1221 PIMAAIRSQDQA
-1235 SLSEAAL
+1235 APLSEAAL
-1242 LLEAFLAALA
+1242 LLEAHVAALA

-1257 DNAAPPSP
+1257 DKAAPPSP
-1265 YRAALWRMLAL
+1265 YRAALWRILAA

-1281 PLAEGWRIIE
+1281 PLAGGWRIIE

-1324 QMIPALHGEAL
+1324 QTVPALRGEAL
-1335 VAPPPPAMGGAMQAL
+1335 VAASPPASGGAMRAL
-1350 AQPIL
+1350 AEPLL
-1355 AGLGALA
+1355 AGLRALL
-1362 ESWPQDRPLRVL
+1362 ETWPKDRPLRIL

-1385 ALALLGASGR
+1385 ALALLGGSGR
-1395 RIQYRAIGEAQAGAA
+1395 RIHYRAIGEARAGAI
-1410 GAVPEAVAMRWD
+1410 GAVPEAVLMTWD
-1422 GWESLNATP
+1422 GWEKLSAATAP
-1431 VQADKADVILGLAPA
+1431 AERADVILGLAPA
-1446 ALGRHGVALL
+1446 ALTGRGLSVL
-1456 EGLAAQA
+1456 EGLVGQA
-1463 APGAVLLLAEPAPGV
+1463 APGSLLLLGEPAPGA
-1478 LWGFTLGQDAAW
+1478 LWNFAMGQDPTW
-1490 WRDDPE
+1490 WRDEPE

-1505 RAALGVAAWQGAAV
+1505 RTALGMAAWQGAEV
-1519 QALQS
+1519 DALS
-1524 APWPAMLIS
+1524 AAPWPALLIT
-1533 GQNPSVKPTEVARD
+1533 GQGPTVNSAEPALVSAE
-1547 GAGPSVIF
+1547 SLLIF
-1555 TDAEAMPLAEALA
+1555 ADAEAMPLAQALA
-1568 ARHAPGQRPAI
+1568 TQLAPDRAPAI
-1579 LHLGEIPPPKALRGA
+1579 LTLGELPPPKSLRGA
-1594 DILALTGMADPARAL
+1594 KILALTGMVEPSAAL
-1609 AAMTALAAAA
+1609 GALTALASAA
-1619 DGVARRLMLV
+1619 DGVAGGLIL
-1629 AEAEEARAAALIGLA
+1629 AAQADEARAAALIGLG

-1651 PGLKPR
+1651 PGLRPR
-1657 RLMIAQGLA
+1657 RLTIAPDLPPEDAA
-1666 PEAAALSILAE
+1666 PLILAE
-1677 WDGDAPEIRL
+1677 WAGDAPEISL
-1687 TARGRFTPVLRSGLP
+1687 AAGGRFAPLMRPGLP
-1702 VAAPAF
+1702 APALGF

-1720 ASLGWKPADPMPKPG
+1720 ASLGWRSADPLPKPG

-1740 LRVSATGLNF
+1740 LRVTATGLNF

-1774 GMECAGI
+1774 GMECAG
-1781 VDEVGPGVGLAPGAQ
+1781 VVEEAGPGVGLQAGAA

-1822 MSAEAAATIPVA
+1822 MSPEAAATIPVA

-1876 LVAATAGSPEKRA
+1876 LVATTAGSPEKRA

-1904 AGFADALR
+1904 PGFADALR
-1912 AVWPDGVDVVLNSLA
+1912 AAWPDGVDVVLNSLA
-1927 GLAMERSLALLT
+1927 GVAMERSLALLS
-1939 PFGRFIELGKR
+1939 PFGRFVELGKR
-1950 DFAEGRRA
+1950 DFAEGRRT
-1958 GLGAFRRNINYFV
+1958 GLGAFRRNISYFA

-2003 LPYRAFPAREAEAA
+2003 LPYRAFPAEEAEAA

-2028 KLVIRPPEPGAE
+2028 KLVIRPPLPVA
-2040 SAAPWQPDEAG
+2040 SRAAPWQPDEAG

-2068 WLAAVGA
+2068 WLAAAGA
-2075 RRIALVSRR
+2075 RRVALVSRR

-2114 RAALGGVLA
+2114 RAALGAVLA
-2123 SLRAEGLPLR
+2123 ALRAEGAPLR
-2133 GVVQAAAV
+2133 GVVHAAAV

-2155 ARVLAPKLAVAEA
+2155 DRVLAPKLAAAEA

-2206 EGLARRRHAQGKP
+2206 EGLARRRHALGKP

-2264 LIGAGAPVIHLARM
+2264 LIAAGAPVIYLARM
-2278 NWGGMQAALPILAE
+2278 SWEGMQAALPILAE
-2292 PAYAALGA
+2292 PAYAALGG
-2300 RMASQDTD
+2300 RMATRDAD

-2314 RLLAMAPEAARAELL
+2314 RLLTMAPDAARTELL

-2375 ISVPL
+2375 VSVPL

-2403 DAEGATI
+2403 DADMATV
-2410 EALMET
+2410 EALVET
-2416 HEPAAAP
+2416 HEPVATS

>member
-1 MLIGVCRR
+1 MPRPRPL
-9 RSRRKACRVAEPMR
+9 
-23 RAPYRP
+23 RP
-29 KATAPEP
+29 KAAAPEP

-47 GAPDLARFADVL
+47 GAADLASFAALL

-69 PDDRFEKARWHHP
+69 PEDRFEKARWYHP
-82 RPGEAGRSYSFAAG
+82 RPSFVGRSYSFAAG
-96 TIGDIKG
+96 TIGDIRG
-103 FDAEAFGLSP
+103 LDAEAFGLSP
-113 REVAEADPQQ
+113 REIAEADPQQ

-148 IAVFIGGSSTDF
+148 IGVFIGGSSTDF
-160 AELRLDDPAAA
+160 GELRLDDPASA

-217 ALADDPGLEAA
+217 ALAADPGLEAA
-228 VVGGVNLLLSPYAFI
+228 VVGGVNLLLSPYAFT
-243 GFSRAGMLSAR
+243 GFSRAGMLSQR

-285 AAGEPIRALLLGT
+285 AAQEPIRALLLGT
-298 GTNTAGRTIGI
+298 ASNTAGRTIGI
-309 SLPNRDAQATL
+309 SLPNREAQAVL
-320 LAGLMDKA
+320 LKSLLHNS
-328 AVQPDRFLAFEA
+328 AVHPDRFLAFEA

-353 WAIGQAIARHR
+353 WAIGQAIAQQR
-364 SAPLPIGS
+364 SAPLLIGS

-382 GAGMAGLVK
+382 GAGMAGLLK

-398 GFVPPALHFANPNP
+398 GFVPRALHFTNPNP
-412 AIDFT
+412 AIDFA
-417 DLNLSVP
+417 DLNLTVP
-424 RATKSIVVADDA
+424 RATEDIVTPDDA

-451 AILGRA
+451 ALLGRT
-457 PNPRALRPAAAKGAP
+457 PLPRAARHAPARGAP

-488 ASWRD
+488 AAWRD
-493 ALAGADA
+493 ALAGADGA
-500 ARATALAR
+500 QAGALAR
-508 GQARYRDLAP
+508 GQARHRDLAP

-528 AALAQR
+528 AALSAH
-534 LAAWGAGERDASAAQ
+534 LAAWEAGEREASVAHGIAA
-549 GVAVS
+549 S
-554 GGIAFVFS
+554 GRIAFVFS
-562 GNGAQHLGMAREAF
+562 GNGAQHAGMAREAL
-576 RASSAFRRGVL
+576 RTSPVFRRAVL

-593 APQLGVSPAALIKA
+593 APRLGVSPAALIKA
-607 GISEAH
+607 GVSDAA

-626 VQIGVLAAL
+626 VQMGVLAAL
-635 AAQGITPDLVIGHS
+635 KAEGIIPDLVMGHS

-706 GLEIAAINAP
+706 GLEIAALNAP
-716 AALTIAGPAVAI
+716 AALTIAGPAIAI

-733 AAEAVRLVAIPLDLD
+733 KAEAARWVAIPLDLD
-748 YAFHSAAMDPVRTG
+748 YAFHSAAMEPVREG
-762 LLDDLAGMI
+762 LLRDLALLN

-776 CPMISSVTG
+776 CPMISSVTCQAL
-785 KPLVGAEAGAQYW
+785 PGAEAGAAYW

-807 FQDAVAEAARQGAR
+807 FQAAITAALRQGAR
-821 LFLEIGPAPVLQ
+821 VFLEIGPAPVLQ

-844 VEGAILSS
+844 VEGAILAS
-852 LKRQDP
+852 LKRQDG
-858 PGDPFPLIADR
+858 PGNPFPAIADR
-869 AVAAGADPR
+869 AIAAGADPR
-878 SAPGFQGV
+878 TAAIFQGT
-886 AERAALP
+886 AERQALP

-898 RRPIWFQRTVESAR
+898 RRAIWFPMSVESAR
-912 LTDLAQ
+912 LTNPEL
-918 DHPLLGFRRGAV
+918 DHPLLGFRQGRA
-930 PGLWTQWL
+930 PAQWTQWL
-938 DTTAMPWLGDHRLFG
+938 DTTALPWLGDHKLFG
-953 DAVLPAAAMA
+953 EAVLPAAAML
-963 EAALAAAAFAHP
+963 EAALAAAALIHP

-980 EVSDLAILRPVSLAK
+980 EVSDLAILRPVTLGQESAV
-995 DSMAELRF
+995 ELRY
-1003 AADGEGGFTLE
+1003 AADAEGGFTLRS
-1014 ARPRLAE
+1014 RPRLTE
-1021 DDFALCARARLAALP
+1021 DDATLCARARLAALP
-1036 RLPAAPA
+1036 RLPSLPP
-1043 CALTKVRKVPGAEVL
+1043 CALTEGTEITGAEVV

-1066 DYGPAFQSLELVEV
+1066 DYGPAFHSLQSVTRHHGTKGALV
-1080 DGAAGVAL
+1080 G
-1088 ARLRLPEAAPD
+1088 LRLPEAAPD
-1099 HAGFMLH
+1099 HAGFILH
-1106 PALLDGALQGL
+1106 PALLDGAFQGL
-1117 FALMLGQGLGA
+1117 FGLLLGQEFST

-1143 RDAAPIAS
+1143 RDATPIAL

-1159 GARLFAASLTLRDAA
+1159 GARLFAASLTLRDSA
-1174 GAMVARI
+1174 GGIVAMI

-1194 EKLESLAFRLDPVPS
+1194 EKLANLTFRLDPAPS
-1209 LPLHGAPAPLDL
+1209 LPTEGATAEIDLTPIIAAMRAQDQTAPLT
-1221 EPIMAAILKQDQEA
+1221 EA
-1235 SLSEAAL
+1235 GL
-1242 LLEAFLAALA
+1242 LLEAYLAALA

-1257 DNAAPPSP
+1257 DKAAPASN
-1265 YRAALWRMLAL
+1265 YRAAMWRILASV
-1276 AGAAE
+1276 GAAE
-1281 PLAEGWRIIE
+1281 PAAEGWKIIE

-1302 RAVLAEQPG
+1302 RAVLAEQPA

-1324 QMIPALHGEAL
+1324 QIGPALQGEAIMM
-1335 VAPPPPAMGGAMQAL
+1335 APPPALGGAMRAL
-1350 AQPIL
+1350 AEPL
-1355 AGLGALA
+1355 LTGLRSLA
-1362 ESWPQDRPLRVL
+1362 ESWPRHRPLRVL

-1385 ALALLGASGR
+1385 ALALLGTTGLS
-1395 RIQYRAIGEAQAGAA
+1395 IDYRAIGAAQAGAT
-1410 GAVPEAVAMRWD
+1410 GNVAEMITLRWED
-1422 GWESLNATP
+1422 WESLKSAP
-1431 VQADKADVILGLAPA
+1431 KPADRADVVIGLAPA
-1446 ALGRHGVALL
+1446 ALTRAGTALL
-1456 EGLAAQA
+1456 EGLINQA
-1463 APGAVLLLAEPAPGV
+1463 APGAALLLAEPSPGAI
-1478 LWGFTLGQDAAW
+1478 WNSTLGQDHAW
-1490 WRDDPE
+1490 WREDPE
-1496 GALPDAAAW
+1496 GALPDAAVW
-1505 RAALGVAAWQGAAV
+1505 RTALGVAGWQGADV
-1519 QALQS
+1519 MALGA
-1524 APWPAMLIS
+1524 APWPALLLS
-1533 GQNPSVKPTEVARD
+1533 GQNPIKKSSASSAGLP
-1547 GAGPSVIF
+1547 GPSIIF
-1555 TDAEAMPLAEALA
+1555 ADVEVLPLAEAVAASLA
-1568 ARHAPGQRPAI
+1568 PAGRPAI
-1579 LHLGEIPPPKALRGA
+1579 LPLGDILPPKALRGA
-1594 DILALTGMADPARAL
+1594 DILAMTGMAEPA
-1609 AAMTALAAAA
+1609 TALAHLTSLATAAE
-1619 DGVARRLMLV
+1619 GTARRIMLV
-1629 AEAEEARAAALIGLA
+1629 AEAEEARAAAVIGLG

-1651 PGLKPR
+1651 PGLKPSR
-1657 RLMIAQGLA
+1657 VTLVPGMTPEEAAHRLVAEWHGHA
-1666 PEAAALSILAE
+1666 PEVKLSSS
-1677 WDGDAPEIRL
+1677 
-1687 TARGRFTPVLRSGLP
+1687 GRFAPALRPGLP

-1708 PAQLAIGQPGQL
+1708 PARLAIGQPGHL
-1720 ASLGWKPADPMPKPG
+1720 ASLAWKSLGILPKPG

-1740 LRVSATGLNF
+1740 LRIAATGLNF

-1774 GMECAGI
+1774 GMECAGM
-1781 VDEVGPGVGLAPGAQ
+1781 VEEAGAGVGLKPGTQ

-1811 RAEALQPLPPG
+1811 RAEALQPLPQAMTP
-1822 MSAEAAATIPVA
+1822 EAAATIPVA

-1847 LRPGERVLIH
+1847 LRPQERVLIH

-1876 LVAATAGSPEKRA
+1876 LVATTAGTPEKRA

-1912 AVWPDGVDVVLNSLA
+1912 AAWPDGVDVVLNSLA
-1927 GLAMERSLALLT
+1927 GEAMERSLGLLA

-1958 GLGAFRRNINYFV
+1958 GLGAFRRNISYFA

-1988 LRDIAARLADGALAP
+1988 LRDIAARLADGTLLP
-2003 LPYRAFPAREAEAA
+2003 LPYRAFPAEEAEAA

-2028 KLVIRPPEPGAE
+2028 KLVIRPPSERH
-2040 SAAPWQPDEAG
+2040 SRHAPWEPDEAG
-2051 AYVVLGGTQGFG
+2051 CYVVLGGTQGFG

-2068 WLAAVGA
+2068 WLAAAGA
-2075 RRIALVSRR
+2075 RRIALISRR
-2084 GAATPGMDAALRVLA
+2084 GAATPGMDAALRILA

-2123 SLRAEGLPLR
+2123 MLRAEGAPIR

-2141 FADGAAARQDGASF
+2141 FADGAAARQDEARF
-2155 ARVLAPKLAVAEA
+2155 AHVLAPKLLAAEA

-2206 EGLARRRHAQGKP
+2206 EGLARRRHAEGKP

-2227 IADAGVLTREA
+2227 IADTGVLTREA

-2250 KPMAAQEALATLPA
+2250 KAMAAQEALAALPA

-2278 NWGGMQAALPILAE
+2278 NWAGMQAALPILAE

-2300 RMASQDTD
+2300 GMVVRDAD

-2314 RLLAMAPEAARAELL
+2314 RLLTLSPDAARAEVL
-2329 ALAREE
+2329 ALARDE

-2380 TAVTEDLTLALLV
+2380 TAVTEDLTLAILV
-2393 QRVAGVLFKD
+2393 QRVSGVLFKED
-2403 DAEGATI
+2403 TDIATA

-2416 HEPAAAP
+2416 HEPAVVT

>member
-1 MLIGVCRR
+1 LLKGLIDK
-9 RSRRKACRVAEPMR
+9 SA
-23 RAPYRP
+23 
-29 KATAPEP
+29 
-36 IAIIGAAARLP
+36 
-47 GAPDLARFADVL
+47 
-59 RQGVDAVTEV
+59 VD
-69 PDDRFEKARWHHP
+69 
-82 RPGEAGRSYSFAAG
+82 
-96 TIGDIKG
+96 
-103 FDAEAFGLSP
+103 
-113 REVAEADPQQ
+113 
-123 RLLLE
+123 
-128 VTRDAF
+128 
-134 EDAGLRPEALAGRN
+134 
-148 IAVFIGGSSTDF
+148 
-160 AELRLDDPAAA
+160 
-171 DRFHMTGNALSILS
+171 
-185 NRIGHVF
+185 
-192 DLRGGAQTIDTA
+192 
-204 CSSSLV
+204 
-210 ALHLAAR
+210 
-217 ALADDPGLEAA
+217 
-228 VVGGVNLLLSPYAFI
+228 
-243 GFSRAGMLSAR
+243 
-254 GRCQVFDAAADGY
+254 
-267 VRAEGAG
+267 
-274 VVILRRLADAK
+274 
-285 AAGEPIRALLLGT
+285 
-298 GTNTAGRTIGI
+298 
-309 SLPNRDAQATL
+309 
-320 LAGLMDKA
+320 
-328 AVQPDRFLAFEA
+328 PDRFLAFEA

-353 WAIGQAIARHR
+353 WAIGRAIAQHR

-382 GAGMAGLVK
+382 GAGMAGLLK
-391 AMLMLEQ
+391 SMLMLEQ
-398 GFVPPALHFANPNP
+398 GFVPRALHFANPNP
-412 AIDFT
+412 AIDFA
-417 DLNLSVP
+417 DLNLHVP
-424 RATKSIVVADDA
+424 RATETITVADDA
-436 VIGVNAFGFGGTNAA
+436 VMGVNAFGFGGTNAA

-457 PNPRALRPAAAKGAP
+457 PHPRPLRRAAAKGAP
-472 PLILSARS
+472 PLIISARS

-488 ASWRD
+488 ATWRD
-493 ALAGADA
+493 ALAGADRPRA
-500 ARATALAR
+500 AALAR

-528 AALAQR
+528 TALSQG
-534 LAAWGAGERDASAAQ
+534 LAAWEAGEREASAVPGIALR
-549 GVAVS
+549 

-562 GNGAQHLGMAREAF
+562 GNGAQHLGMSRAAF

-587 AADAAL
+587 AADAVL
-593 APQLGVSPAALIKA
+593 APRLGVSPAALIKA
-607 GISEAH
+607 GVSEAQ
-613 LAGTDLAQPLLFA
+613 LAGTDLAQPLLFV

-635 AAQGITPDLVIGHS
+635 AQQGITPDLVIGHS

-716 AALTIAGPAVAI
+716 AALTIAGPAAAI

-733 AAEAVRLVAIPLDLD
+733 AAEAARLVAIPLDLD

-762 LLDDLAGMI
+762 LLHDLAGMI
-771 TRPGT
+771 TRPGI
-776 CPMISSVTG
+776 CPMISAVTG
-785 KPLVGAEAGAQYW
+785 KPLPGAEAGAEYW

-807 FQDAVAEAARQGAR
+807 FQQAVAEAARQGAR

-838 TLRAEA
+838 TLRTEA

-858 PGDPFPLIADR
+858 PGDPFPTIADR
-869 AVAAGADPR
+869 AIAAGADPR
-878 SAPGFQGV
+878 AAAAFQGT

-898 RRPIWFQRTVESAR
+898 RRSIWFSHTVEGAR
-912 LTDLAQ
+912 LTDPQQ
-918 DHPLLGFRRGAV
+918 DHPLLGFRRGSV

-938 DTTAMPWLGDHRLFG
+938 DTASMPWLGDHRLFG
-953 DAVLPAAAMA
+953 EAVLPAAAMA
-963 EAALAAAAFAHP
+963 EAALAAAALAHP

-980 EVSDLAILRPVSLAK
+980 EVSELAILRPVSLAK
-995 DSMAELRF
+995 DSMAELRLK
-1003 AADGEGGFTLE
+1003 ADGEGGFTLE

-1021 DDFALCARARLAALP
+1021 DEFVLCARARLAALP
-1036 RLPAAPA
+1036 RLPTAPA
-1043 CALTKVRKVPGAEVL
+1043 FALARTRQVPGAEVI

-1066 DYGPAFQSLELVEV
+1066 DYGPAFQSLTHVEV
-1080 DGAAGVAL
+1080 AGGAGAALAQLAL
-1088 ARLRLPEAAPD
+1088 PGAAPA

-1117 FALMLGQGLGA
+1117 FALMLGQGLSA

-1174 GAMVARI
+1174 GAMVASI

-1194 EKLESLAFRLDPVPS
+1194 EKLENLAFRLDPAPS
-1209 LPLHGAPAPLDL
+1209 LPLLNTPARLDL
-1221 EPIMAAILKQDQEA
+1221 TPIMAAIRAQDEVA
-1235 SLSEAAL
+1235 PLNEAAL
-1242 LLEAFLAALA
+1242 LLEAYLAALA
-1252 LPALR
+1252 LPTLR

-1265 YRAALWRMLAL
+1265 YRAALWRILAL

-1281 PLAEGWRIIE
+1281 PGAEGWRIIE
-1291 DQPLPPPEAIW
+1291 DQLLPPPEAIW

-1324 QMIPALHGEAL
+1324 QIVPALRGEAL
-1335 VAPPPPAMGGAMQAL
+1335 VAAPPPAGGGAMLAL
-1350 AQPIL
+1350 AEPLL
-1355 AGLGALA
+1355 AGLRALV
-1362 ESWPQDRPLRVL
+1362 ETWPVDRPLRIL

-1385 ALALLGASGR
+1385 ALALLGGSGL
-1395 RIQYRAIGEAQAGAA
+1395 RIHYRAIGEARAGAI
-1410 GAVPEAVAMRWD
+1410 GAVPEAVLMAWD
-1422 GWESLNATP
+1422 GWEKLSTAAAP
-1431 VQADKADVILGLAPA
+1431 QERADVILGLAPA
-1446 ALGRHGVALL
+1446 ALNGRGLGVL
-1456 EGLAAQA
+1456 EGLVGQA
-1463 APGAVLLLAEPAPGV
+1463 APGAVLLLGEPAPGP
-1478 LWGFTLGQDAAW
+1478 LWSFTLGQDPAW
-1490 WRDDPE
+1490 WRDDSE

-1505 RAALGVAAWQGAAV
+1505 RSALGVAGWQGAEVETLSA
-1519 QALQS
+1519 
-1524 APWPAMLIS
+1524 APWPALLIT
-1533 GQNPSVKPTEVARD
+1533 GQ
-1547 GAGPSVIF
+1547 GPSVNSAEPALVSAETLLIF
-1555 TDAEAMPLAEALA
+1555 ADAEAMPLAQALA
-1568 ARHAPGQRPAI
+1568 AQLAPDRPPAI
-1579 LHLGEIPPPKALRGA
+1579 LTLGDVPPPKSLRGA
-1594 DILALTGMADPARAL
+1594 KILALTGMADPAAAL
-1609 AAMTALAAAA
+1609 AALTALASAA
-1619 DGVARRLMLV
+1619 DGVAGGLML
-1629 AEAEEARAAALIGLA
+1629 AAQAEEACAAALIGLG

-1651 PGLKPR
+1651 PELRPR
-1657 RLMIAQGLA
+1657 RLTIVPDLPPEDAA
-1666 PEAAALSILAE
+1666 PLILAE
-1677 WDGDAPEIRL
+1677 CAGDAPEISL
-1687 TARGRFTPVLRSGLP
+1687 AAGGRFAPLMRPGLP
-1702 VAAPAF
+1702 APAPGF
-1708 PAQLAIGQPGQL
+1708 PAQLTIGQPGQL
-1720 ASLGWKPADPMPKPG
+1720 ASLGWRSADTLPKPG

-1740 LRVSATGLNF
+1740 LRVTATGLNF

-1781 VDEVGPGVGLAPGAQ
+1781 VEEAGPGVGLPAGAA

-1811 RAEALQPLPPG
+1811 RVEALQPLPPG
-1822 MSAEAAATIPVA
+1822 MSPEAAATIPVA

-1912 AVWPDGVDVVLNSLA
+1912 AAWPDGVDVVLNSLA
-1927 GLAMERSLALLT
+1927 GVAMERSLALLS

-1950 DFAEGRRA
+1950 DFAEGRRT
-1958 GLGAFRRNINYFV
+1958 GLGAFRRNISYFA

-2003 LPYRAFPAREAEAA
+2003 LPYRTFPAEEAEAA

-2028 KLVIRPPEPGAE
+2028 KLVIRPPVA
-2040 SAAPWQPDEAG
+2040 SAAQAAPWQPDEAG

-2068 WLAAVGA
+2068 WLAAAGA

-2084 GAATPGMDAALRVLA
+2084 GAARPGMDAALRVLA

-2114 RAALGGVLA
+2114 RTALGGVLA
-2123 SLRAEGLPLR
+2123 ALRAEGAPLR
-2133 GVVQAAAV
+2133 GVVHAAAV

-2155 ARVLAPKLAVAEA
+2155 ARVLAPKLAAAEA

-2206 EGLARRRHAQGKP
+2206 EGLARRRNAQGKP

-2238 AAAEKLERLSGA
+2238 AAAEKLERMSGA

-2264 LIGAGAPVIHLARM
+2264 LIATSAPVIHLARM
-2278 NWGGMQAALPILAE
+2278 SWDGMQAALPILAE
-2292 PAYAALGA
+2292 PAYAALGG
-2300 RMASQDTD
+2300 RMVTRDAD

-2314 RLLAMAPEAARAELL
+2314 RLLGMSPDAARSELL

-2375 ISVPL
+2375 VSVPL
-2380 TAVTEDLTLALLV
+2380 TAVTEDLTLAILV
-2393 QRVAGVLFKD
+2393 QRVADVLFKD
-2403 DAEGATI
+2403 DAVIATA

-2416 HEPAAAP
+2416 HEPAAVP

>member
-1 MLIGVCRR
+1 
-9 RSRRKACRVAEPMR
+9 MR
-23 RAPYRP
+23 RAPLRP
-29 KATAPEP
+29 KASAPEP

-47 GAPDLARFADVL
+47 GAADLASFAALL

-69 PDDRFEKARWHHP
+69 PEDRFEKARWHHP

-96 TIGDIKG
+96 IIGDIKG

-134 EDAGLRPEALAGRN
+134 EDAGLRPESIAGRN
-148 IAVFIGGSSTDF
+148 IAVFVGGSSTDF
-160 AELRLDDPAAA
+160 AELRLDDPAAG

-217 ALADDPGLEAA
+217 ALADDPSLEAA

-267 VRAEGAG
+267 VRAEGSG

-309 SLPNRDAQATL
+309 SLPNRDSQAAL
-320 LAGLMDKA
+320 LTSVLQQAS
-328 AVQPDRFLAFEA
+328 VHPDRFLAFEA

-364 SAPLPIGS
+364 TSPLPIGS

-382 GAGMAGLVK
+382 GAGMAGLLK
-391 AMLMLEQ
+391 SILMLEQ

-417 DLNLSVP
+417 DLNLIVP
-424 RATKSIVVADDA
+424 RAAETVAVADDA
-436 VIGVNAFGFGGTNAA
+436 VMGVNAFGFGGTNAA

-457 PNPRALRPAAAKGAP
+457 PHPRALRRAAARGAP

-488 ASWRD
+488 ATWRD
-493 ALAGADA
+493 ALAGADG
-500 ARATALAR
+500 ARAAALAR

-518 HRLVLRGADG
+518 HRLVLRGAEG
-528 AALAQR
+528 AALSQR
-534 LAAWGAGERDASAAQ
+534 LAAWEAGERES
-549 GVAVS
+549 GVVQAVAHR
-554 GGIAFVFS
+554 GHMAFVFS

-576 RASSAFRRGVL
+576 RASPAFRRAVL

-593 APQLGVSPAALIKA
+593 APRLGVSPAALIKA
-607 GISEAH
+607 GVSDAQ

-635 AAQGITPDLVIGHS
+635 AEQGITPDLVIGHS

-716 AALTIAGPAVAI
+716 AALTIAGPAAAI

-733 AAEAVRLVAIPLDLD
+733 AAEAARLVAIPLDLD

-762 LLDDLAGMI
+762 LLRDLAGMD
-771 TRPGT
+771 TQHGT
-776 CPMISSVTG
+776 CAMISSVTG
-785 KPLVGAEAGAQYW
+785 KPLPGAEAGAEYW
-798 WRNLREPVR
+798 WRNLREPVH
-807 FQDAVAEAARQGAR
+807 FQHAVAEAARQGAR
-821 LFLEIGPAPVLQ
+821 LFMEIGPAPVLQ

-858 PGDPFPLIADR
+858 PGDPFPAIADR
-869 AVAAGADPR
+869 AIAAGADPR
-878 SAPGFQGV
+878 AAAAFQGA
-886 AERAALP
+886 AERAELP

-898 RRPIWFQRTVESAR
+898 RRSIWFTRTVESAR
-912 LTDLAQ
+912 LTDPLQ
-918 DHPLLGFRRGAV
+918 DHPLLGFRQGSA

-938 DTTAMPWLGDHRLFG
+938 DTTSMPWLGDHKLFG
-953 DAVLPAAAMA
+953 EAVLPAAAMA
-963 EAALAAAAFAHP
+963 EAALAAAALAHP

-980 EVSDLAILRPVSLAK
+980 EVSELAILRPVSLAK
-995 DSMAELRF
+995 DSMAELRLK
-1003 AADGEGGFTLE
+1003 ADGEGGFTLE

-1021 DDFALCARARLAALP
+1021 DEFALCARARLAALP
-1036 RLPAAPA
+1036 RLPATPEF
-1043 CALTKVRKVPGAEVL
+1043 ALAKKRQVPGSEVI

-1066 DYGPAFQSLELVEV
+1066 DYGPAFQSLKHVDV
-1080 DGAAGVAL
+1080 DGAAGAAL
-1088 ARLRLPEAAPD
+1088 ARLSLPETAPAHD
-1099 HAGFMLH
+1099 GFMLH

-1117 FALMLGQGLGA
+1117 FALMRGQGLSA

-1151 AEITPGRR
+1151 AEITSGRR

-1174 GAMVARI
+1174 GAVVASI
-1181 EDIWFQRVPRPGR
+1181 EDIWFQRMPRPGR

-1209 LPLHGAPAPLDL
+1209 LPLLNTPTTLDVA
-1221 EPIMAAILKQDQEA
+1221 PIMAAIRGQDQA
-1235 SLSEAAL
+1235 APLSEAAL
-1242 LLEAFLAALA
+1242 LLEAHVAALA

-1265 YRAALWRMLAL
+1265 YRAALWRILAL
-1276 AGAAE
+1276 AGAAKME
-1281 PLAEGWRIIE
+1281 AEGWRIIE

-1324 QMIPALHGEAL
+1324 QMVPALRGEAL
-1335 VAPPPPAMGGAMQAL
+1335 VAVPPPASGGALRAL
-1350 AQPIL
+1350 AEPLL
-1355 AGLGALA
+1355 AGLRTLL
-1362 ESWPQDRPLRVL
+1362 ETWPKDRPLRIL

-1385 ALALLGASGR
+1385 ALALLGGSGR
-1395 RIQYRAIGEAQAGAA
+1395 RIHYRAIGEARAGAI
-1410 GAVPEAVAMRWD
+1410 GAVPEAVLMTWD
-1422 GWESLNATP
+1422 GWEKLSIAAAP
-1431 VQADKADVILGLAPA
+1431 AERADVILGLAPA
-1446 ALGRHGVALL
+1446 ALNSRGLSVL
-1456 EGLAAQA
+1456 EGLVGQA
-1463 APGAVLLLAEPAPGV
+1463 APGSLLLLGEPAPGA
-1478 LWGFTLGQDAAW
+1478 LWNFALGQDPAW

-1505 RAALGVAAWQGAAV
+1505 RTALSMAAWQAAEV
-1519 QALQS
+1519 EALS
-1524 APWPAMLIS
+1524 AAPWPALLIM
-1533 GQNPSVKPTEVARD
+1533 GQGPTVNSAEPALVA
-1547 GAGPSVIF
+1547 AESLLIF
-1555 TDAEAMPLAEALA
+1555 ADAEAMPLAQALA
-1568 ARHAPGQRPAI
+1568 AQLAPDRPPAI
-1579 LHLGEIPPPKALRGA
+1579 LTLGELPPPKSLRGA
-1594 DILALTGMADPARAL
+1594 KILALTGMAEPAAAL
-1609 AAMTALAAAA
+1609 GALTALASAA
-1619 DGVARRLMLV
+1619 DGVAGGLV
-1629 AEAEEARAAALIGLA
+1629 LAAQADEARAAALIGLG

-1651 PGLKPR
+1651 PGLRPR
-1657 RLMIAQGLA
+1657 RLTIAPDLPPEDAA
-1666 PEAAALSILAE
+1666 PLILAE
-1677 WDGDAPEIRL
+1677 CAGDAPEISL
-1687 TARGRFTPVLRSGLP
+1687 AAGGRFAPLMRPGLP
-1702 VAAPAF
+1702 APAPGF

-1720 ASLGWKPADPMPKPG
+1720 ASLGWRAADTLPKPG

-1740 LRVSATGLNF
+1740 LRVTATGLNF

-1774 GMECAGI
+1774 GMECAGV
-1781 VDEVGPGVGLAPGAQ
+1781 VDEAGPGVGLQAGAA

-1822 MSAEAAATIPVA
+1822 MSPEAAATIPVA

-1876 LVAATAGSPEKRA
+1876 LVATTAGSPEKRA

-1912 AVWPDGVDVVLNSLA
+1912 AAWPDGVDVVLNSLA
-1927 GLAMERSLALLT
+1927 GVAMERSLALLS

-1950 DFAEGRRA
+1950 DFAEGRRT
-1958 GLGAFRRNINYFV
+1958 GLGAFRRNISYFA

-2003 LPYRAFPAREAEAA
+2003 LPYRAFPAEEAEAA

-2028 KLVIRPPEPGAE
+2028 KLVIRPPLA
-2040 SAAPWQPDEAG
+2040 SAAQVAPWQPDEAG

-2068 WLAAVGA
+2068 WLAAAGA
-2075 RRIALVSRR
+2075 RRVALVSRR

-2114 RAALGGVLA
+2114 RAALGAVLA
-2123 SLRAEGLPLR
+2123 VLRAEGAPLR
-2133 GVVQAAAV
+2133 GVVHAAAV

-2155 ARVLAPKLAVAEA
+2155 ARVLAPKLAAAEA

-2206 EGLARRRHAQGKP
+2206 EGLARRRHALGKP

-2264 LIGAGAPVIHLARM
+2264 LIAADAPVIHLARM
-2278 NWGGMQAALPILAE
+2278 SWEGMQAALPILAE
-2292 PAYAALGA
+2292 PAYAALGG
-2300 RMASQDTD
+2300 RMITRDAD

-2314 RLLAMAPEAARAELL
+2314 RLLAMAPDAARTELL

-2375 ISVPL
+2375 VSVPL

-2403 DAEGATI
+2403 DTDIATV
-2410 EALMET
+2410 EALAET
-2416 HEPAAAP
+2416 HEPVAAS

>member
-1 MLIGVCRR
+1 MQGRIRSKGVPR
-9 RSRRKACRVAEPMR
+9 
-23 RAPYRP
+23 
-29 KATAPEP
+29 PEP
-36 IAIIGAAARLP
+36 IAIIGAAGRLP
-47 GAPDLARFADVL
+47 GAPDLAGFADLL

-69 PDDRFEKARWHHP
+69 PDHRFEKARWYHP
-82 RPGEAGRSYSFAAG
+82 RQGEAGRSYSFAAG
-96 TIGDIKG
+96 TIGDIRG

-134 EDAGLRPEALAGRN
+134 EDAGLRPESLAGRN
-148 IAVFIGGSSTDF
+148 IAVFVGGSSTDF
-160 AELRLDDPAAA
+160 AGLRLDDPAAG
-171 DRFHMTGNALSILS
+171 DRFHMTGTALSILS

-217 ALADDPGLEAA
+217 ALADDPSMEAA

-274 VVILRRLADAK
+274 VIILRRLADAK
-285 AAGEPIRALLLGT
+285 AAHEPIRALLLGT
-298 GTNTAGRTIGI
+298 ASNTAGRTIGI

-320 LAGLMDKA
+320 LKGLIEES
-328 AVQPDRFLAFEA
+328 AVDPDGFLAFEA

-364 SAPLPIGS
+364 TTPLPIGS

-382 GAGMAGLVK
+382 GAGMAGLLK
-391 AMLMLEQ
+391 SMLMLEQ
-398 GFVPPALHFANPNP
+398 GFVPRALHFANPNP
-412 AIDFT
+412 AIDFA
-417 DLNLSVP
+417 DLNLHVP
-424 RATKSIVVADDA
+424 RATETIAVADDA
-436 VIGVNAFGFGGTNAA
+436 VMGVNAFGFGGTNAA

-457 PNPRALRPAAAKGAP
+457 PHPRPLRRAAAKGAP

-488 ASWRD
+488 GAWRD
-493 ALAGADA
+493 ALAGADGP
-500 ARATALAR
+500 RAVALAR

-518 HRLVLRGADG
+518 HRLVLRGAEG
-528 AALAQR
+528 AALSQR
-534 LAAWGAGERDASAAQ
+534 LAAWEAGEREAGAVQA
-549 GVAVS
+549 VALR
-554 GGIAFVFS
+554 GHMAFIFS
-562 GNGAQHLGMAREAF
+562 GNGAQHLSMAREAF
-576 RASSAFRRGVL
+576 RASPAFRRAVL

-593 APQLGVSPAALIKA
+593 APRLGVSPAALIKA
-607 GISEAH
+607 GVSDAQ

-626 VQIGVLAAL
+626 VQIGVLAAM

-656 QAAGILSLDQAAAL
+656 QAAGILSLDQAASL

-688 AIGATPE
+688 AIGATPD

-716 AALTIAGPAVAI
+716 AALTIAGPAAAI

-733 AAEAVRLVAIPLDLD
+733 AAEAARLLAIPLDLD

-762 LLDDLAGMI
+762 LLRDLAGMN
-771 TRPGT
+771 TQPGT
-776 CPMISSVTG
+776 CTMISSVTG
-785 KPLVGAEAGAQYW
+785 RPLPGAEARAEYW
-798 WRNLREPVR
+798 WRNLREPVH
-807 FQDAVAEAARQGAR
+807 FQHAVAEAARQGAR

-858 PGDPFPLIADR
+858 PGDPYPAIADR
-869 AVAAGADPR
+869 AIAAGDDPR
-878 SAPGFQGV
+878 AAAAFQGA
-886 AERAALP
+886 AERAELP

-898 RRPIWFQRTVESAR
+898 RRSIWFPRTVESAR
-912 LTDLAQ
+912 LTDPLQ
-918 DHPLLGFRRGAV
+918 DHPLLGFRQGSAL
-930 PGLWTQWL
+930 GLWAQWL
-938 DTTAMPWLGDHRLFG
+938 DTTSMPWLGDHKLFG
-953 DAVLPAAAMA
+953 EAVLPAAAMA
-963 EAALAAAAFAHP
+963 EAALAAAALAHP

-980 EVSDLAILRPVSLAK
+980 EVSELTILRPVSLAK
-995 DSMAELRF
+995 DSMAELRLK
-1003 AADGEGGFTLE
+1003 ADDEGGFTLE

-1021 DDFALCARARLAALP
+1021 DEFALCARARLAALP
-1036 RLPAAPA
+1036 RLPAAPEF
-1043 CALTKVRKVPGAEVL
+1043 ALAKTGQVPGTEVI

-1066 DYGPAFQSLELVEV
+1066 DYGPAFQSLSHVDV
-1080 DGAAGVAL
+1080 DGAAEAAL
-1088 ARLRLPEAAPD
+1088 ARLSLPETAPAHD
-1099 HAGFMLH
+1099 GFMLH

-1117 FALMLGQGLGA
+1117 FALMLVQGLSA
-1128 DEAIIPVRIGRLCAR
+1128 DEAVIPVRIGRLCAR

-1174 GAMVARI
+1174 GMVVARI
-1181 EDIWFQRVPRPGR
+1181 EDIWFQRMPRPGR

-1209 LPLHGAPAPLDL
+1209 LSPFQRETMPIDLAP
-1221 EPIMAAILKQDQEA
+1221 IIAAIRTQDQSV
-1235 SLSEAAL
+1235 SLADATL
-1242 LLEAFLAALA
+1242 LLEAQLAALI

-1257 DNAAPPSP
+1257 DTSAPPSP
-1265 YRAALWRMLAL
+1265 YRAASWRILAA

-1281 PLAEGWRIIE
+1281 PLAGGWRIIE

-1311 LALDLAWLARAGE
+1311 LALDLAWLARAAE
-1324 QMIPALHGEAL
+1324 QMVPALRGEAL
-1335 VAPPPPAMGGAMQAL
+1335 VAVPPPASGGAMRAL
-1350 AQPIL
+1350 AEPLL
-1355 AGLGALA
+1355 AGLRTLL
-1362 ESWPQDRPLRVL
+1362 ETWPKDRPLRIL

-1385 ALALLGASGR
+1385 ALALLGGSGR
-1395 RIQYRAIGEAQAGAA
+1395 RIHYRAIGEARAGAI
-1410 GAVPEAVAMRWD
+1410 GAVPEAVLMTWD
-1422 GWESLNATP
+1422 GWEKLSTVAAP
-1431 VQADKADVILGLAPA
+1431 AERADVILGLAPA
-1446 ALGRHGVALL
+1446 ALNGRGLSVL
-1456 EGLAAQA
+1456 EGLVGQA
-1463 APGAVLLLAEPAPGV
+1463 APGSLLLLGEPAPGA
-1478 LWGFTLGQDAAW
+1478 LWNFAMGQDPIW

-1505 RAALGVAAWQGAAV
+1505 RTALGMAAWQGAEV
-1519 QALQS
+1519 EALS
-1524 APWPAMLIS
+1524 AAPWPALLIT
-1533 GQNPSVKPTEVARD
+1533 GQGPTVNSAEPALVSAE
-1547 GAGPSVIF
+1547 SLLIF
-1555 TDAEAMPLAEALA
+1555 ADAEAMPLAQALA
-1568 ARHAPGQRPAI
+1568 AQLAPDRPPAI
-1579 LHLGEIPPPKALRGA
+1579 LTLGEVPPPKSLRGA
-1594 DILALTGMADPARAL
+1594 KILALTGMAEPAAAL
-1609 AAMTALAAAA
+1609 GALTALASAA
-1619 DGVARRLMLV
+1619 DGVAGGLML
-1629 AEAEEARAAALIGLA
+1629 AAQADEARAAALIGLG

-1651 PGLKPR
+1651 PGLRPR
-1657 RLMIAQGLA
+1657 RLTIAPDLPPEDAA
-1666 PEAAALSILAE
+1666 PLILAE
-1677 WDGDAPEIRL
+1677 WAGDAPEISL
-1687 TARGRFTPVLRSGLP
+1687 AAGGRFAPLMRPGLP
-1702 VAAPAF
+1702 APAPGF

-1720 ASLGWKPADPMPKPG
+1720 ASLGWRAADTLLKPG

-1740 LRVSATGLNF
+1740 LRVTATGLNF

-1781 VDEVGPGVGLAPGAQ
+1781 VEEAGPGVGLPAGAA

-1811 RAEALQPLPPG
+1811 RAEALQALPPG
-1822 MSAEAAATIPVA
+1822 MSPEAAATIPVA

-1912 AVWPDGVDVVLNSLA
+1912 AAWPDGVDVVLNSLA
-1927 GLAMERSLALLT
+1927 GTAMERSLALLS
-1939 PFGRFIELGKR
+1939 PFGRFVELGKR
-1950 DFAEGRRA
+1950 DFAEGRRT
-1958 GLGAFRRNINYFV
+1958 GLGAFRRNISYFA

-2003 LPYRAFPAREAEAA
+2003 LPYRAFPAEEAEAA

-2028 KLVIRPPEPGAE
+2028 KLVIRPPLPAA
-2040 SAAPWQPDEAG
+2040 SQAAPWQPDEAG

-2068 WLAAVGA
+2068 WLAAAGA

-2114 RAALGGVLA
+2114 RAALGAVLA
-2123 SLRAEGLPLR
+2123 ALRAEGAPIR
-2133 GVVQAAAV
+2133 GVVHAAAV

-2155 ARVLAPKLAVAEA
+2155 ARVLAPKLAAAEA
-2168 LEALTADDPLHLF
+2168 LEALTTDDPLHLF

-2206 EGLARRRHAQGKP
+2206 EGLARRRHALGKP

-2250 KPMAAQEALATLPA
+2250 KPMAAQEALSTLPA
-2264 LIGAGAPVIHLARM
+2264 LIAAGAPVIHLARM
-2278 NWGGMQAALPILAE
+2278 SWEGMQAALPILAE
-2292 PAYAALGA
+2292 PAYAALGG
-2300 RMASQDTD
+2300 RMITRDAD

-2314 RLLAMAPEAARAELL
+2314 RLLTMAPDAARTELL

-2370 ERRLG
+2370 ERRIG
-2375 ISVPL
+2375 VSVPL
-2380 TAVTEDLTLALLV
+2380 TAVTEDLTLAVLV

-2403 DAEGATI
+2403 DTDIATV
-2410 EALMET
+2410 EALAET
-2416 HEPAAAP
+2416 HEPVAAS

>member
-1 MLIGVCRR
+1 MQSRPRR
-9 RSRRKACRVAEPMR
+9 E
-23 RAPYRP
+23 RAHR
-29 KATAPEP
+29 PEP
-36 IAIIGAAARLP
+36 IAIIGAAAKLP
-47 GAPDLARFADVL
+47 GAPDLAAFAALL

-69 PDDRFEKARWHHP
+69 PAERFDKTRWYHP

-134 EDAGLRPEALAGRN
+134 EDAGLRPEGLAGRN
-148 IAVFIGGSSTDF
+148 VAVFVGGSSTDF
-160 AELRLDDPAAA
+160 AELRLDDPAAS
-171 DRFHMTGNALSILS
+171 DRFLMTGNALSILS

-210 ALHLAAR
+210 ALHLAAQ
-217 ALADDPGLEAA
+217 ALADDPSLEAA

-285 AAGEPIRALLLGT
+285 AAHEPIRALLLGT
-298 GTNTAGRTIGI
+298 ASNTAGRTIGI
-309 SLPNRDAQATL
+309 SLPNRDAQAAL
-320 LAGLMDKA
+320 LKGLIEKS
-328 AVQPDRFLAFEA
+328 AVDPDRFLAFEA

-364 SAPLPIGS
+364 TTHLPIGS

-382 GAGMAGLVK
+382 GAGMAGLLK
-391 AMLMLEQ
+391 SMLMLEQ
-398 GFVPPALHFANPNP
+398 GFVPRALHFANPNP
-412 AIDFT
+412 AIDFA
-417 DLNLSVP
+417 DLNLHVP
-424 RATKSIVVADDA
+424 RATETITVADDA
-436 VIGVNAFGFGGTNAA
+436 VMGVNAFGFGGTNAA

-457 PNPRALRPAAAKGAP
+457 PHPRPLRRAAGKTAP

-480 AEALRLSV
+480 AEAMRLSV
-488 ASWRD
+488 AAWRE
-493 ALAGADA
+493 ALAGADG
-500 ARATALAR
+500 ARAAALAR
-508 GQARYRDLAP
+508 GQAQYRDLAP
-518 HRLVLRGADG
+518 HRLVLRGAEG
-528 AALAQR
+528 AALSQR
-534 LAAWGAGERDASAAQ
+534 LAAWEAGEREAGAVQ
-549 GVAVS
+549 GVAHR
-554 GGIAFVFS
+554 GHMAFVFS

-576 RASSAFRRGVL
+576 RASPAFRRAVL

-593 APQLGVSPAALIKA
+593 APRLGVSPAALIKA
-607 GISEAH
+607 GVSDAQ

-733 AAEAVRLVAIPLDLD
+733 AAEAARLLAIPLDLD
-748 YAFHSAAMDPVRTG
+748 YAFHSAAMEQVRTG
-762 LLDDLAGMI
+762 LLRDLAGMN
-771 TRPGT
+771 TQPGT
-776 CPMISSVTG
+776 CAMISSVTG
-785 KPLVGAEAGAQYW
+785 KALPGAEARAEYW

-807 FQDAVAEAARQGAR
+807 FQHAVAEAARQGAR
-821 LFLEIGPAPVLQ
+821 LFMEIGPAPVLQ

-858 PGDPFPLIADR
+858 PGDPFPAIADR
-869 AVAAGADPR
+869 AIAAGDDPR
-878 SAPGFQGV
+878 AAAAFQGA
-886 AERAALP
+886 AERVALP

-898 RRPIWFQRTVESAR
+898 RRSIWFPRTVESAR
-912 LTDLAQ
+912 LTDPEL
-918 DHPLLGFRRGAV
+918 DHPLLGFRQGAE
-930 PGLWTQWL
+930 PGLWRQWL
-938 DTTAMPWLGDHRLFG
+938 DTRAMPWLGDHRLFG
-953 DAVLPAAAMA
+953 EAVLPAAAMA
-963 EAALAAAAFAHP
+963 EAALAAAALFHP
-975 DAPVL
+975 EAPVL
-980 EVSDLAILRPVSLAK
+980 EVQELVILRAVTLNDESQV
-995 DSMAELRF
+995 ELRY
-1003 AADGEGGFTLE
+1003 AADDEGGFTLE
-1014 ARPRLAE
+1014 SRPRLAE
-1021 DDFALCARARLAALP
+1021 DEPALCARARLAALP
-1036 RLPAAPA
+1036 RLPNGPA
-1043 CALTKVRKVPGAEVL
+1043 IELAEARQIPGSEVI

-1066 DYGPAFQSLELVEV
+1066 DYGPAFQSLRTVAM
-1080 DGAAGVAL
+1080 DKGTGAAL
-1088 ARLRLPEAAPD
+1088 ARLTLPKAAPD
-1099 HAGFMLH
+1099 HAGFSLH

-1117 FALMLGQGLGA
+1117 FALMMGQGLSA
-1128 DEAIIPVRIGRLCAR
+1128 DEAIVPVRIGRLCAR
-1143 RDAAPIAS
+1143 RDAAPIAT
-1151 AEITPGRR
+1151 AEITAGRR
-1159 GARLFAASLTLRDAA
+1159 GVRLFAASLTLRDAV
-1174 GAMVARI
+1174 GAVVATL
-1181 EDIWFQRVPRPGR
+1181 EDIWFQRMPRPGR
-1194 EKLESLAFRLDPVPS
+1194 ERLESLVFRLDPVPS
-1209 LPLHGAPAPLDL
+1209 LRAVQSDSMAVDLVPIITAIRAQDQAAPLTD
-1221 EPIMAAILKQDQEA
+1221 
-1235 SLSEAAL
+1235 AAL
-1242 LLEAFLAALA
+1242 LLEAHLAART

-1257 DNAAPPSP
+1257 DIPAPPSP
-1265 YRAALWRMLAL
+1265 YRAALWRILAA

-1281 PLAEGWRIIE
+1281 LLSGGWRIVE
-1291 DQPLPPPEAIW
+1291 DQPLPPADAIW

-1311 LALDLAWLARAGE
+1311 LALDLAWLARAGD
-1324 QMIPALHGEAL
+1324 QLDLALHGEA
-1335 VAPPPPAMGGAMQAL
+1335 VTATPPPALGGAMLAL
-1350 AQPIL
+1350 AEPIL
-1355 AGLGALA
+1355 AGLRVLA
-1362 ESWPQDRPLRVL
+1362 ASWPKDRPLRVL

-1385 ALALLGASGR
+1385 ALAVLGASGR
-1395 RIQYRAIGEAQAGAA
+1395 RIHYRAIGEAQAGAA
-1410 GAVPEAVAMRWD
+1410 GGVPEAITLHWGAWDSLRVAP
-1422 GWESLNATP
+1422 SP
-1431 VQADKADVILGLAPA
+1431 ADKADIILGLAPA
-1446 ALGRHGVALL
+1446 ALTRAGLTLL
-1456 EGLAAQA
+1456 DGLVAQA
-1463 APGAVLLLAEPAPGV
+1463 APGAALLLAEPAPGA
-1478 LWGFTLGQDAAW
+1478 LWTFTLGQDPAW
-1490 WRDDPE
+1490 WREDAE
-1496 GALPDAAAW
+1496 GALPEIAAW
-1505 RAALGVAAWQGAAV
+1505 RTALGVAGWMGAEVAV
-1519 QALQS
+1519 LDA
-1524 APWPAMLIS
+1524 APWPALLIS
-1533 GQNPSVKPTEVARD
+1533 GQKPLAQLGEPFGHSA
-1547 GAGPSVIF
+1547 APSVIF
-1555 TDAEAMPLAEALA
+1555 ADAEAMALAEALA
-1568 ARHAPGQRPAI
+1568 MLGTPSRPAI
-1579 LHLGEIPPPKALRGA
+1579 LQLGEIPPPKMLRGA
-1594 DILALTGMADPARAL
+1594 DILALTGMANPAAAL

-1619 DGVARRLMLV
+1619 DGVACRMALV
-1629 AEAEEARAAALIGLA
+1629 AQAEEARAAALLGLG

-1651 PGLKPR
+1651 PGLKLRRATVAPGMPPEEVVPR
-1657 RLMIAQGLA
+1657 LFATWTREA
-1666 PEAAALSILAE
+1666 PEVSLSAAGGLEPL
-1677 WDGDAPEIRL
+1677 
-1687 TARGRFTPVLRSGLP
+1687 LRPGLP
-1702 VAAPAF
+1702 AMAPAF
-1708 PAQLAIGQPGQL
+1708 PGRLGIGQPGQL
-1720 ASLGWKPADPMPKPG
+1720 ASLGWNAIGALPKPG

-1740 LRVSATGLNF
+1740 LRITATGLNF

-1774 GMECAGI
+1774 GMECAG
-1781 VDEVGPGVGLAPGAQ
+1781 VVEEAGQGVSMAPGTQ

-1822 MSAEAAATIPVA
+1822 MNPEAAATIPVA

-1867 LQIAKAAGA
+1867 LQIAKSVGA
-1876 LVAATAGSPEKRA
+1876 LVAATAGTPEKRA

-1912 AVWPDGVDVVLNSLA
+1912 AAWPDGVDVVLNSLA
-1927 GLAMERSLALLT
+1927 GVAMERSLALLS

-1950 DFAEGRRA
+1950 DFAEGRRT
-1958 GLGAFRRNINYFV
+1958 GLGAFRRNISYFA
-1971 VDADALPRARP
+1971 VDADALPCARP

-2003 LPYRAFPAREAEAA
+2003 LPYRAFPAEEAEAA

-2028 KLVIRPPEPGAE
+2028 KLVIRPPTQDAKT
-2040 SAAPWQPDEAG
+2040 AAPWAPDEAG
-2051 AYVVLGGTQGFG
+2051 CYVVLGGTQGFG

-2068 WLAAVGA
+2068 WLAATGA
-2075 RRIALVSRR
+2075 RRIALMSRR
-2084 GAATPGMDAALRVLA
+2084 GAATPGMDSALRILA

-2114 RAALGGVLA
+2114 RAALGAALALLRTEGV
-2123 SLRAEGLPLR
+2123 PIR

-2141 FADGAAARQDGASF
+2141 FADGAATRQDGASF
-2155 ARVLAPKLAVAEA
+2155 ARVLAPKLAAAEA
-2168 LEALTADDPLHLF
+2168 LESLTADDPLHLF

-2206 EGLARRRHAQGKP
+2206 EGLARQRHAQGKP
-2219 ALAVGWGP
+2219 ALAIGWGP
-2227 IADAGVLTREA
+2227 IADTGVLTREA

-2250 KPMAAQEALATLPA
+2250 KPMAAQEALASLPA
-2264 LIGAGAPVIHLARM
+2264 LLAADAPVIHVARM
-2278 NWGGMQAALPILAE
+2278 NWSGMQAALPILAE
-2292 PAYAALGA
+2292 PAYAALGSQMTA
-2300 RMASQDTD
+2300 RDAD

-2314 RLLAMAPEAARAELL
+2314 RLLSMAPEAARAEVL

-2380 TAVTEDLTLALLV
+2380 TAVTEDLTLSILT
-2393 QRVAGVLFKD
+2393 QRVAGVLFKE
-2403 DAEGATI
+2403 DADIATV
-2410 EALMET
+2410 EALIET
-2416 HEPAAAP
+2416 HEPVAAS

>member
-1 MLIGVCRR
+1 M
-9 RSRRKACRVAEPMR
+9 
-23 RAPYRP
+23 
-29 KATAPEP
+29 
-36 IAIIGAAARLP
+36 P
-47 GAPDLARFADVL
+47 GAVDLTAYAALL
-59 RQGVDAVTEV
+59 RQGIDAVTQV
-69 PDDRFEKARWHHP
+69 PDDRFEKARWYHP
-82 RPGEAGRSYSFAAG
+82 RLGEAGRSYSFAAG
-96 TIGDIKG
+96 TIGDIRG
-103 FDAEAFGLSP
+103 FDSEAFGLSP
-113 REVAEADPQQ
+113 REVTETDPQQ

-134 EDAGLRPEALAGRN
+134 EDAGLRPESLAGRN

-160 AELRLDDPAAA
+160 AEIRLQDPAAT
-171 DRFHMTGNALSILS
+171 DRFLMTGNALSILS

-217 ALADDPGLEAA
+217 ALADDPSLEAA

-243 GFSRAGMLSAR
+243 GFSRAGMLSPR
-254 GRCQVFDAAADGY
+254 GRCRVFDAAADGY
-267 VRAEGAG
+267 VRGEGAG

-285 AAGEPIRALLLGT
+285 AAGEPIRSLLLGT
-298 GTNTAGRTIGI
+298 ASNAAGRTVGI
-309 SLPNRDAQATL
+309 SLPNRDAQAAL
-320 LAGLMDKA
+320 LTGLMQKA
-328 AVQPDRFLAFEA
+328 AVAPDRFMAFEA
-340 HGTGTQAGDPAEA
+340 HGTGTQAGDPIEA
-353 WAIGQAIARHR
+353 WAVGQAIARQR
-364 SAPLPIGS
+364 GASLPIGS

-382 GAGMAGLVK
+382 SAGMAGLLK

-398 GFVPPALHFANPNP
+398 GFVPRALHFENPNP
-412 AIDFT
+412 AIDFA
-417 DLNLSVP
+417 DLNLTVP
-424 RATKSIVVADDA
+424 RATETIAVPDDA
-436 VIGVNAFGFGGTNAA
+436 VMGVNAFGFGGTNAA

-457 PNPRALRPAAAKGAP
+457 PKPSAPRCTTAKAMP

-488 ASWRD
+488 AAWRD
-493 ALAGADA
+493 ALAGADGEHA
-500 ARATALAR
+500 GSLLR

-528 AALAQR
+528 AELSERLGGWEAGDREAGLAE
-534 LAAWGAGERDASAAQ
+534 AI
-549 GVAVS
+549 AVN
-554 GGIAFVFS
+554 GRVAFVFS
-562 GNGAQHLGMAREAF
+562 GNGAQHAGMAREAF
-576 RASSAFRRGVL
+576 RASSAFRRAVL

-593 APQLGVSPAALIKA
+593 APRLGVSPAALIKA
-607 GISEAH
+607 GVSDAA

-626 VQIGVLAAL
+626 VQMGVLAAL
-635 AAQGITPDLVIGHS
+635 KAEGISPDLVIGHS

-688 AIGATPE
+688 AIGGTPE
-695 AIAPL
+695 ALAPL

-716 AALTIAGPAVAI
+716 AALTIAGPEAAI
-728 ARLCQ
+728 TRLCQ
-733 AAEAVRLVAIPLDLD
+733 AAEAARLVTIRLDLD
-748 YAFHSAAMDPVRTG
+748 YAFHSAAMEPVREG
-762 LLDDLAGMI
+762 LLQDLAGI
-771 TRPGT
+771 SARPGD

-785 KPLVGAEAGAQYW
+785 MTLPGPEAGAAYW

-807 FQDAVAEAARQGAR
+807 FQAAIAEAARQGAR

-833 NYLRE
+833 SYLRE
-838 TLRAEA
+838 TLRAATVEA
-844 VEGAILSS
+844 AILSS
-852 LKRQDP
+852 LKRQD
-858 PGDPFPLIADR
+858 GSGNPFPAIADR
-869 AVAAGADPR
+869 AIAAGADPR
-878 SAPGFQGV
+878 AAPAFLGA
-886 AERAALP
+886 AERTALP

-898 RRPIWFQRTVESAR
+898 RRPIWFPRSVESAR
-912 LTDLAQ
+912 QTDPEL
-918 DHPLLGFRRGAV
+918 DHALLGFRQGAA
-930 PGLWTQWL
+930 PGHWTQWL
-938 DTTAMPWLGDHRLFG
+938 DTTAAPWLADHKLFG
-953 DAVLPAAAMA
+953 EAVLPAAAMA
-963 EAALAAAAFAHP
+963 EAALAAAALIHP

-980 EVSDLAILRPVSLAK
+980 EVQDLAILRPVALK
-995 DSMAELRF
+995 GDNQIELRCS
-1003 AADGEGGFTLE
+1003 ADGEGGFTLE
-1014 ARPRLAE
+1014 ARPRLAGE
-1021 DDFALCARARLAALP
+1021 APTLCARARFAPLP
-1036 RLPAAPA
+1036 RLPNPPA
-1043 CALTKVRKVPGAEVL
+1043 FEVVQPRHVPGSEVI

-1066 DYGPAFQSLELVEV
+1066 DYGPAFQSLQTVAG
-1080 DGAAGVAL
+1080 DAGGSAAM
-1088 ARLRLPEAAPD
+1088 ARLILPEAAPG
-1099 HAGFMLH
+1099 HEGFLLH

-1117 FALMLGQGLGA
+1117 FALMSGQSLGTDQ
-1128 DEAIIPVRIGRLCAR
+1128 AIVPVRIGRLCAR
-1143 RDAAPIAS
+1143 RDAAAIAS
-1151 AEITPGRR
+1151 AEIIHGRR

-1174 GAMVARI
+1174 GAVIATI

-1194 EKLESLAFRLDPVPS
+1194 ERLESLAFRLDPMPS
-1209 LPLHGAPAPLDL
+1209 LPPLGGPAPIDL
-1221 EPIMAAILKQDQEA
+1221 APLLAAIRAQDQMAPMAE
-1235 SLSEAAL
+1235 SAL
-1242 LLEAFLAALA
+1242 LLEAYLAALT

-1257 DNAAPPSP
+1257 DHAAPASP
-1265 YRAALWRMLAL
+1265 YRAALWRILAA

-1281 PLAEGWRIIE
+1281 RLAAGWRILE

-1324 QMIPALHGEAL
+1324 QVLPALLGEAQTL
-1335 VAPPPPAMGGAMQAL
+1335 APPPDQGGAMCAL
-1350 AQPIL
+1350 AAPLL
-1355 AGLGALA
+1355 AGLRELA
-1362 ESWPQDRPLRVL
+1362 EAWPKDRPLRVL

-1385 ALALLGASGR
+1385 ALAMLSATGR
-1395 RIQYRAIGEAQAGAA
+1395 RIHYRAIGEARAGAS
-1410 GAVPEAVAMRWD
+1410 GAVAETISLRFD
-1422 GWESLNATP
+1422 TWESLKSVPA
-1431 VQADKADVILGLAPA
+1431 VAERADVVLGLAPA
-1446 ALGRHGVALL
+1446 VLSRLGLGLL

-1463 APGAVLLLAEPAPGV
+1463 APGAALLLAELAPGT
-1478 LWGFTLGQDAAW
+1478 LWNFTLGQDPSW
-1490 WRDDPE
+1490 WRDDAE
-1496 GALPDAAAW
+1496 GALPDAPAW
-1505 RAALGVAAWQGAAV
+1505 RTGLGVAGWEAAEV
-1519 QALQS
+1519 MPLEA
-1524 APWPAMLIS
+1524 APWPALLIS
-1533 GQNPSVKPTEVARD
+1533 GRNPMAAPAQTAGDMAAPSMIFAD
-1547 GAGPSVIF
+1547 G
-1555 TDAEAMPLAEALA
+1555 EAMALAEAVA
-1568 ARHAPGQRPAI
+1568 ALCVPERPAI
-1579 LHLGEIPPPKALRGA
+1579 LKLGETPPPKALRGA
-1594 DILALTGMADPARAL
+1594 DILALTGMADPTAAL
-1609 AAMTALAAAA
+1609 AALTALAAAA
-1619 DGVARRLMLV
+1619 DGAAKGMMLV
-1629 AEAEEARAAALIGLA
+1629 AEAGEAHAGAMLGLG

-1657 RLMIAQGLA
+1657 RVTITPGMKAEELA
-1666 PEAAALSILAE
+1666 PRLLAKWAGE
-1677 WDGDAPEIRL
+1677 APEGSL
-1687 TARGRFTPVLRSGLP
+1687 SKTGHFEPLLRKGLP
-1702 VAAPAF
+1702 AAAPAF
-1708 PAQLAIGQPGQL
+1708 PGRLAIDQPGQL
-1720 ASLGWKPADPMPKPG
+1720 ASLAWRPIRVVPKPG
-1735 PGEVR
+1735 QGEVR
-1740 LRVSATGLNF
+1740 LRITATGLNF

-1774 GMECAGI
+1774 GMECAG
-1781 VDEVGPGVGLAPGAQ
+1781 VVEEAGAGVGLKPGTK

-1811 RAEALQPLPPG
+1811 RAEALQPLPQGITP
-1822 MSAEAAATIPVA
+1822 EAAATIPVA

-1847 LRPGERVLIH
+1847 LRPNERVLIH

-1876 LVAATAGSPEKRA
+1876 LVATSAGTPEKRA

-1904 AGFADALR
+1904 AGLADALR

-1927 GLAMERSLALLT
+1927 GIMMERSLALLK

-1958 GLGAFRRNINYFV
+1958 GLGAFRRNISYFA

-1982 ALAEAL
+1982 SLAEAL
-1988 LRDIAARLADGALAP
+1988 LRDIAARLADGTLLS
-2003 LPYRAFPAREAEAA
+2003 LPYRAFPAEEAEAA

-2028 KLVIRPPEPGAE
+2028 KLVISPPLE
-2040 SAAPWQPDEAG
+2040 SNSSTAPWEPDEAG
-2051 AYVVLGGTQGFG
+2051 CYVVLGGTQGFG

-2068 WLAAVGA
+2068 WLAAAGA

-2084 GAATPGMDAALRVLA
+2084 GAATPGMDGALRVLA

-2114 RAALGGVLA
+2114 RAALGAVLA
-2123 SLRAEGLPLR
+2123 ALRAEGAPIR

-2141 FADGAAARQDGASF
+2141 FADGAATRQDQASF
-2155 ARVLAPKLAVAEA
+2155 ARVLAPKLLAAEV

-2206 EGLARRRHAQGKP
+2206 EGVARRRHAQGKP

-2227 IADAGVLTREA
+2227 ISDAGVLTREA

-2250 KPMAAQEALATLPA
+2250 RAMAAQEALARLPA

-2278 NWGGMQAALPILAE
+2278 NWAGMQAALPILAE
-2292 PAYAALGA
+2292 PAYAVLGA
-2300 RMASQDTD
+2300 GMAASDAD
-2308 GAALRA
+2308 GASLRM
-2314 RLLAMAPEAARAELL
+2314 RLLNLAPEAARAEVL

-2335 MARILR
+2335 LARILR

-2380 TAVTEDLTLALLV
+2380 TAVTEDLTLAILV
-2393 QRVAGVLFKD
+2393 QRVSSVLFKE
-2403 DAEGATI
+2403 DAEVAAV
-2410 EALMET
+2410 EAMIET
-2416 HEPAAAP
+2416 HEPAVVT

>member
-1 MLIGVCRR
+1 
-9 RSRRKACRVAEPMR
+9 MR
-23 RAPYRP
+23 PPQRQRHGRHLAP
-29 KATAPEP
+29 P

-47 GAPDLARFADVL
+47 GAPDLSRFAALL

-69 PDDRFEKARWHHP
+69 PEDRFEKTRWYHP
-82 RPGEAGRSYSFAAG
+82 QPGEAGRSYSFAAG
-96 TIGDIKG
+96 TIGDVKS

-134 EDAGLRPEALAGRN
+134 EDAGLRPESLAGRK
-148 IAVFIGGSSTDF
+148 IAVFIGGSSTDY
-160 AELRLDDPAAA
+160 AEIRLQDPAAA
-171 DRFHMTGNALSILS
+171 DRFLMTGNALSILS

-217 ALADDPGLEAA
+217 ALADDPSLEAA

-274 VVILRRLADAK
+274 VIILRRLADAK
-285 AAGEPIRALLLGT
+285 AAQEPIRALLLGT
-298 GTNTAGRTIGI
+298 ASNTAGRTIGI
-309 SLPNRDAQATL
+309 SLPNRDAQAAL
-320 LAGLMDKA
+320 LSGLLRDA
-328 AVQPDRFLAFEA
+328 DVHPDRFMAFEA

-353 WAIGQAIARHR
+353 WAIGHAVARHR
-364 SAPLPIGS
+364 AAALPIGS

-382 GAGMAGLVK
+382 GAGMAGLLK

-398 GFVPPALHFANPNP
+398 GFVPRALHFATPNP

-417 DLNLSVP
+417 RLNLAVP
-424 RATKSIVVADDA
+424 RATETLAVPHDA
-436 VIGVNAFGFGGTNAA
+436 VMGVNAFGFGGTNAVA
-451 AILGRA
+451 LLGRA
-457 PNPRALRPAAAKGAP
+457 PHPHPKPAMAARPAP

-480 AEALRLSV
+480 AEALRLS
-488 ASWRD
+488 AARWRE
-493 ALAGADA
+493 ALTGADHQHA
-500 ARATALAR
+500 AALAR

-518 HRLVLRGADG
+518 HRLVLRGRDG
-528 AALAQR
+528 AALGAR
-534 LAAWGAGERDASAAQ
+534 LAAWEAGEREAGASQA
-549 GVAVS
+549 VALT
-554 GGIAFVFS
+554 GRIAFVFS
-562 GNGAQHLGMAREAF
+562 GNGAQHAGMAQEAL
-576 RASSAFRRGVL
+576 RASSAFRRGVQ
-587 AADAAL
+587 AADATL
-593 APQLGVSPAALIKA
+593 APRLGVSPAALIKA
-607 GISEAH
+607 GITEKE
-613 LAGTDLAQPLLFA
+613 LAGTDLAQPLLFT
-626 VQIGVLAAL
+626 VQMGILAAL
-635 AAQGITPDLVIGHS
+635 REQGITPDLVLGHS

-656 QAAGILSLDQAAAL
+656 HAAGLLSLDQAAAL

-680 TRGTGRMA
+680 TRGNGRMA
-688 AIGATPE
+688 AIGASPE

-700 LEECGP
+700 LESCGP

-716 AALTIAGPAVAI
+716 AALTIAGPAPAI

-733 AAEAVRLVAIPLDLD
+733 AAEAARLVAIPLDLD
-748 YAFHSAAMDPVRTG
+748 YAFHSAAMEPVRAG
-762 LLDDLAGMI
+762 LLQDLAGLI
-771 TRPGT
+771 SAPGT

-785 KPLVGAEAGAQYW
+785 KELPSAETGADYW

-807 FQDAVAEAARQGAR
+807 FQAAVAEAARQGAR

-844 VEGAILSS
+844 VEAAVLAS

-858 PGDPFPLIADR
+858 PGDPFPAMADR
-869 AVAAGADPR
+869 AIAAGADPR
-878 SAPGFQGV
+878 AARAFQGN

-898 RRPIWFQRTVESAR
+898 RRPIWFPRSVESAR
-912 LTDLAQ
+912 QTDPVR
-918 DHPLLGFRRGAV
+918 DHPMLGFRRGAA

-938 DTTAMPWLGDHRLFG
+938 DCLAQPWLGDHRLFG

-963 EAALAAAAFAHP
+963 EAALAAAALTHP

-980 EVSDLAILRPVSLAK
+980 EVSDLAILRPVTLAK
-995 DSMAELRF
+995 DGALELRF
-1003 AADGEGGFTLE
+1003 SADGEGGFTL
-1014 ARPRLAE
+1014 ATRPRLAE
-1021 DDFALCARARLAALP
+1021 DDFTLCARARFAPLP
-1036 RLPAAPA
+1036 RLPATPGF
-1043 CALTKVRKVPGAEVL
+1043 ALVKTREVPGAEVIG
-1058 AFAARHGL
+1058 FAARHGL
-1066 DYGPAFQSLELVEV
+1066 DYGPAFQSLQKVEV
-1080 DGAAGVAL
+1080 DGSGSRAL
-1088 ARLRLPEAAPD
+1088 ALLSLPAAAPD
-1099 HAGFMLH
+1099 EPRFILH

-1117 FALMLGQGLGA
+1117 FALLLGQGMGA
-1128 DEAIIPVRIGRLCAR
+1128 EEAIIPIRIGRLCAR
-1143 RDAAPIAS
+1143 RDAGAIAT

-1159 GARLFAASLTLRDAA
+1159 GARLFAANLTLRDAA
-1174 GAMVARI
+1174 GAVVAMI
-1181 EDIWFQRVPRPGR
+1181 EDIWFQRMTRPGQ
-1194 EKLESLAFRLDPVPS
+1194 EKLAHRSFRLDPVPS
-1209 LPLHGAPAPLDL
+1209 LPLVPTSAPVDLAPV
-1221 EPIMAAILKQDQEA
+1221 MTAIRQADQAKPLTEA
-1235 SLSEAAL
+1235 ML
-1242 LLEAFLAALA
+1242 LLEANLAALA

-1257 DNAAPPSP
+1257 DTTAPPSP
-1265 YRAALWRMLAL
+1265 YRAALWRILAA

-1281 PLAEGWRIIE
+1281 LVGGAWRIIE
-1291 DQPLPPPEAIW
+1291 DQPLPPAEAIW
-1302 RAVLAEQPG
+1302 REVLAEQPG

-1324 QMIPALHGEAL
+1324 QLGAALKGEP
-1335 VAPPPPAMGGAMQAL
+1335 VSAPPPPAQGGAKQAL
-1350 AQPIL
+1350 AATLL
-1355 AGLGALA
+1355 AGVSALA
-1362 ESWPQDRPLRVL
+1362 EAWPSDRPLRIL

-1385 ALALLGASGR
+1385 ALAVLGASGR
-1395 RIQYRAIGEAQAGAA
+1395 HIHYRAIGEAGAGALN
-1410 GAVPEAVAMRWD
+1410 GVPDHVTLRWE
-1422 GWESLNATP
+1422 GWDSLENAP
-1431 VQADKADVILGLAPA
+1431 AQADQADLILGLAPA
-1446 ALGRHGVALL
+1446 AFRRRGLALL
-1456 EGLAAQA
+1456 QGLNAQA
-1463 APGAVLLLAEPAPGV
+1463 APGAALLLAEPVPGA
-1478 LWGFTLGQDAAW
+1478 LWNFTLGQDPAW
-1490 WRDDPE
+1490 WRGDAE

-1505 RAALGVAAWQGAAV
+1505 RSALGMTGWQGAEVETLDA
-1519 QALQS
+1519 
-1524 APWPAMLIS
+1524 APWPALLIS
-1533 GQNPSVKPTEVARD
+1533 GRNATGPAAPPALTFAEKPM
-1547 GAGPSVIF
+1547 IF
-1555 TDAEAMPLAEALA
+1555 ADAEMMALA
-1568 ARHAPGQRPAI
+1568 QAVAVRLAPDQPATI
-1579 LHLGEIPPPKALRGA
+1579 LPLGEMPTPKSLRGA
-1594 DILALTGMADPARAL
+1594 QLLALTGMADPAPAL
-1609 AAMTALAAAA
+1609 AALTALAAAA
-1619 DGVARRLMLV
+1619 DGTARGLMLV
-1629 AEAEEARAAALIGLA
+1629 AQADEARAAALIGLG

-1657 RLMIAQGLA
+1657 RIGLA
-1666 PEAAALSILAE
+1666 PELSPDDAALLILAE
-1677 WDGDAPEIRL
+1677 WAGHAPEVRL
-1687 TARGRFTPVLRSGLP
+1687 TASGRFLPLLRPGLP
-1702 VAAPAF
+1702 SPKPPYPAR
-1708 PAQLAIGQPGQL
+1708 LAIGQPGQL
-1720 ASLGWKPADPMPKPG
+1720 ASLGWNAIGALPKPG

-1740 LRVSATGLNF
+1740 LRVTATGLNF

-1762 DMLMDGFAGPSL
+1762 DMLMDGFAGASL
-1774 GMECAGI
+1774 GMECAGM
-1781 VDEVGPGVGLAPGAQ
+1781 VEEAGPGVTLAPGSA

-1811 RAEALQPLPPG
+1811 RAEALQLLPPG
-1822 MSAEAAATIPVA
+1822 ISPEAAATIPVA

-1857 GGAGGVGLAA
+1857 GGAGAVGLAA

-1876 LVAATAGSPEKRA
+1876 LVAATAGSPDKRA

-1912 AVWPDGVDVVLNSLA
+1912 ATWPDGVDVVLNSLA
-1927 GLAMERSLALLT
+1927 GVAMERSLGLLA

-1958 GLGAFRRNINYFV
+1958 VLGAFRRNISYFA

-1988 LRDIAARLADGALAP
+1988 LADIAARLADASLLP
-2003 LPYRAFPAREAEAA
+2003 LPHRAFEAAEAEAA

-2028 KLVIRPPEPGAE
+2028 KLVIRPPAPAAT
-2040 SAAPWQPDEAG
+2040 AAPWQPDEAG
-2051 AYVVLGGTQGFG
+2051 LYVVLGGTQGFG

-2068 WLAAVGA
+2068 WLAAAGA
-2075 RRIALVSRR
+2075 RRIALISRR
-2084 GAATPGMDAALRVLA
+2084 GAATPGMDAALRILA

-2114 RAALGGVLA
+2114 AAALGTVLA
-2123 SLRAEGLPLR
+2123 ALRAEGAPLR
-2133 GVVQAAAV
+2133 GVVQAAAI
-2141 FADGAAARQDGASF
+2141 FADAAAARQDSASF

-2168 LEALTADDPLHLF
+2168 LEALTIKDPLHLF

-2206 EGLARRRHAQGKP
+2206 EGMARRRHAEGKP

-2227 IADAGVLTREA
+2227 IADAGVLTLKA

-2250 KPMAAQEALATLPA
+2250 KPMAAQEALADLPA
-2264 LIGAGAPVIHLARM
+2264 LIVAGVPVIHLARM
-2278 NWGGMQAALPILAE
+2278 GWDSMQAALPIMAE
-2292 PAYAALGA
+2292 PAFAAIAGQA
-2300 RMASQDTD
+2300 AAHEAD
-2308 GAALRA
+2308 GAALRTQ
-2314 RLLAMAPEAARAELL
+2314 LCAMEPGAARAALL
-2329 ALAREE
+2329 ALARDE

-2375 ISVPL
+2375 ITVPL

-2393 QRVAGVLFKD
+2393 QRISAVLFKD
-2403 DAEGATI
+2403 AADTATL
-2410 EALMET
+2410 EALIET
-2416 HEPAAAP
+2416 HEPAAVQ

>member
-1 MLIGVCRR
+1 MR
-9 RSRRKACRVAEPMR
+9 RSQAPGRR
-23 RAPYRP
+23 
-29 KATAPEP
+29 TAPP

-47 GAPDLARFADVL
+47 GAPDLSRFAALL

-69 PDDRFEKARWHHP
+69 PEDRFEKTRWYHP

-96 TIGDIKG
+96 TIGDVKS

-113 REVAEADPQQ
+113 REIAETDPQQ

-134 EDAGLRPEALAGRN
+134 EDAGLRPESLAGRK
-148 IAVFIGGSSTDF
+148 IAVFIGGSSTDY
-160 AELRLDDPAAA
+160 AEIRLQDPAAA
-171 DRFHMTGNALSILS
+171 DRFLMTGNALSILS

-217 ALADDPGLEAA
+217 ALADDPSLEAA

-274 VVILRRLADAK
+274 VIILRRLADAK
-285 AAGEPIRALLLGT
+285 AAQEPIRALLLGT
-298 GTNTAGRTIGI
+298 ASNTAGRTIGI
-309 SLPNRDAQATL
+309 SLPNRDAQAAL
-320 LAGLMDKA
+320 LNGLLRDA
-328 AVQPDRFLAFEA
+328 DVHPDRFMAFEA

-353 WAIGQAIARHR
+353 WAIGHALARHR
-364 SAPLPIGS
+364 AAALPIGS

-382 GAGMAGLVK
+382 GAGMAGLLK

-398 GFVPPALHFANPNP
+398 GFVPRALHFTTPNP
-412 AIDFT
+412 AIDFNA
-417 DLNLSVP
+417 LNLAVP
-424 RATKSIVVADDA
+424 RATETLAVPHDA
-436 VIGVNAFGFGGTNAA
+436 VMGVNAFGFGGTNAA
-451 AILGRA
+451 ALLGRA
-457 PNPRALRPAAAKGAP
+457 PHPRPKPAMAARPAP

-488 ASWRD
+488 VRWRE
-493 ALAGADA
+493 ALTSADHQHA
-500 ARATALAR
+500 AALAR

-518 HRLVLRGADG
+518 HRLVLRGRDG
-528 AALAQR
+528 AALAAR
-534 LAAWGAGERDASAAQ
+534 LTAWEAGEREAGATQA
-549 GVAVS
+549 VAIT
-554 GGIAFVFS
+554 GRIAFVFS
-562 GNGAQHLGMAREAF
+562 GNGAQHAGMAREAL
-576 RASSAFRRGVL
+576 RASSAFRRGVQ

-593 APQLGVSPAALIKA
+593 APRLGVSPAALIKA
-607 GISEAH
+607 GITEKD
-613 LAGTDLAQPLLFA
+613 LAATDMAQPLLFT
-626 VQIGVLAAL
+626 VQMGILAAL
-635 AAQGITPDLVIGHS
+635 RDQGITPDLVLGHS

-656 QAAGILSLDQAAAL
+656 AAAGLLSLDQAAAL

-688 AIGATPE
+688 AIGASPE

-700 LEECGP
+700 LESCGP
-706 GLEIAAINAP
+706 ALEIAAINGP
-716 AALTIAGPAVAI
+716 AALTIAGPAPAI

-733 AAEAVRLVAIPLDLD
+733 AAEAARLVAIPLDLD
-748 YAFHSAAMDPVRTG
+748 YAFHSAAMEPVRAG
-762 LLDDLAGMI
+762 LLQDLAGLI
-771 TRPGT
+771 SAPGT

-785 KPLVGAEAGAQYW
+785 KELPNAEMGADYW

-807 FQDAVAEAARQGAR
+807 FQAAVAEAARQGAR

-844 VEGAILSS
+844 VEATVLAS
-852 LKRQDP
+852 LKRQDQA
-858 PGDPFPLIADR
+858 GDPFPAMADR
-869 AVAAGADPR
+869 AIAAGADPR
-878 SAPGFQGV
+878 AARAFQGT

-898 RRPIWFQRTVESAR
+898 RRPIWFPRSVESAR
-912 LTDLAQ
+912 QTDPVR
-918 DHPLLGFRRGAV
+918 DHPLLGYRRGAA

-938 DTTAMPWLGDHRLFG
+938 DCLAQPWLGDHRLFG

-963 EAALAAAAFAHP
+963 EAALAAAALIHP

-980 EVSDLAILRPVSLAK
+980 EVSDLAILRPVTLTK
-995 DSMAELRF
+995 DGALELRF
-1003 AADGEGGFTLE
+1003 SADGEGGFALAT
-1014 ARPRLAE
+1014 RPRLAE
-1021 DDFALCARARLAALP
+1021 DDFTLCARARFAPLP
-1036 RLPAAPA
+1036 RLPAASGFT
-1043 CALTKVRKVPGAEVL
+1043 LGKTREVTGAEVIG
-1058 AFAARHGL
+1058 FAARHGL
-1066 DYGPAFQSLELVEV
+1066 NYGPAFQSLQKV
-1080 DGAAGVAL
+1080 DIAGAGAARAWL
-1088 ARLRLPEAAPD
+1088 SLPAAAPD

-1117 FALMLGQGLGA
+1117 FALLFGQGIGA
-1128 DEAIIPVRIGRLCAR
+1128 EEAIIPIRIGRLCAR
-1143 RDAAPIAS
+1143 RDARPIAT

-1174 GAMVARI
+1174 GAVVAMI
-1181 EDIWFQRVPRPGR
+1181 EDIWFQRVTRPGQ
-1194 EKLESLAFRLDPVPS
+1194 EKLAHRSFRLDPVPS
-1209 LPLHGAPAPLDL
+1209 LPLLATNAQVDLAPVL
-1221 EPIMAAILKQDQEA
+1221 AAIRQADQA
-1235 SLSEAAL
+1235 KPLIEAAL
-1242 LLEAFLAALA
+1242 LLEANLAALA

-1257 DNAAPPSP
+1257 DTSAPPSP
-1265 YRAALWRMLAL
+1265 YRAALWRILAA

-1281 PLAEGWRIIE
+1281 LVGGTWRIIE
-1291 DQPLPPPEAIW
+1291 DQPLPPAEAIW
-1302 RAVLAEQPG
+1302 REVLAEQPE

-1324 QMIPALHGEAL
+1324 ELGAALKGEP
-1335 VAPPPPAMGGAMQAL
+1335 VSAPPPPAQGGAKQAL
-1350 AQPIL
+1350 AATLL
-1355 AGLGALA
+1355 AGVSALA
-1362 ESWPQDRPLRVL
+1362 EAWPSDRPLRIL

-1385 ALALLGASGR
+1385 ALAVLGASGR
-1395 RIQYRAIGEAQAGAA
+1395 HIHYRAIGEAGAGALN
-1410 GAVPEAVAMRWD
+1410 GVPDQVTLRWE
-1422 GWESLNATP
+1422 GWESLENAP
-1431 VQADKADVILGLAPA
+1431 APADQADLILGLAPA
-1446 ALGRHGVALL
+1446 AFRRRGLALL
-1456 EGLAAQA
+1456 EGLNAQA
-1463 APGAVLLLAEPAPGV
+1463 APGAALLLAEPLPGA
-1478 LWGFTLGQDAAW
+1478 LWKFTLGQDPAW
-1490 WRDDPE
+1490 WRGDAE

-1505 RAALGVAAWQGAAV
+1505 RSALGVAGWQGAEVETLDA
-1519 QALQS
+1519 
-1524 APWPAMLIS
+1524 APWPALLIS
-1533 GQNPSVKPTEVARD
+1533 GRNATEPVAPPTLTIAEKPM
-1547 GAGPSVIF
+1547 IF
-1555 TDAEAMPLAEALA
+1555 ADAEMMALA
-1568 ARHAPGQRPAI
+1568 QAMAVRLAPDQPPAI
-1579 LHLGEIPPPKALRGA
+1579 LPLGEMPTPKTLRGVQ
-1594 DILALTGMADPARAL
+1594 ILALTGMAEPAAAL
-1609 AAMTALAAAA
+1609 ADLTALAAAA
-1619 DGVARRLMLV
+1619 DGAARGLILV
-1629 AEAEEARAAALIGLA
+1629 AQADEARAAALIGLG

-1657 RLMIAQGLA
+1657 RISLA
-1666 PEAAALSILAE
+1666 PELAPDAAAALILAE
-1677 WDGDAPEIRL
+1677 GAGDAPEVSL
-1687 TARGRFTPVLRSGLP
+1687 TASGRFLPLLRPGLP
-1702 VAAPAF
+1702 NPVPPYPAR
-1708 PAQLAIGQPGQL
+1708 LAIGQPGQL
-1720 ASLGWKPADPMPKPG
+1720 ASLGWNAIRALPKPG

-1740 LRVSATGLNF
+1740 LRVTATGLNF

-1762 DMLMDGFAGPSL
+1762 DMLMDGFAGASL

-1781 VDEVGPGVGLAPGAQ
+1781 VEEAGPGVALAPGSA

-1822 MSAEAAATIPVA
+1822 ISPEAAATIPVA

-1857 GGAGGVGLAA
+1857 GGAGAVGLAA

-1912 AVWPDGVDVVLNSLA
+1912 AAWPDGVDVALNSLA
-1927 GLAMERSLALLT
+1927 GVAMERSLGLLA

-1958 GLGAFRRNINYFV
+1958 VLGAFRRNISYFA

-1988 LRDIAARLADGALAP
+1988 LADIAARLADASLLP
-2003 LPYRAFPAREAEAA
+2003 LPYRAFEAAEAETA

-2028 KLVIRPPEPGAE
+2028 KLVIQPPASGAKA
-2040 SAAPWQPDEAG
+2040 AAPWEPDEAG
-2051 AYVVLGGTQGFG
+2051 LYVVLGGTQGFG

-2068 WLAAVGA
+2068 WLAAAGA
-2075 RRIALVSRR
+2075 KRIALISRR
-2084 GAATPGMDAALRVLA
+2084 GAATPGMDAALRTLA

-2114 RAALGGVLA
+2114 RAALGTILA
-2123 SLRAEGLPLR
+2123 GLRAEGLLLR
-2133 GVVQAAAV
+2133 GVVQAAAI
-2141 FADGAAARQDGASF
+2141 FADAAATRQDSGSF

-2168 LEALTADDPLHLF
+2168 VEVLTAKDPLHLF

-2206 EGLARRRHAQGKP
+2206 EGMARRRHAEGKP

-2227 IADAGVLTREA
+2227 IADAGVLTRQS

-2250 KPMAAQEALATLPA
+2250 KPMAAQEALADLPA
-2264 LIGAGAPVIHLARM
+2264 LIGAGVPVVHLARM
-2278 NWGGMQAALPILAE
+2278 GWDSMQAALPIMAE
-2292 PAYAALGA
+2292 PAFAAIAGQA
-2300 RMASQDTD
+2300 ATHEAD
-2308 GAALRA
+2308 GAALRTQ
-2314 RLLAMAPEAARAELL
+2314 LCAMEPAAARAALL
-2329 ALAREE
+2329 ALARDE

-2347 RVDQPLPGLGLDSL
+2347 RLDQPLPGLGLDSL

-2375 ISVPL
+2375 ITVPL

-2393 QRVAGVLFKD
+2393 QRISAVLFKD
-2403 DAEGATI
+2403 AADTATL
-2410 EALMET
+2410 EALIET
-2416 HEPAAAP
+2416 HEPAAVQ

>member
-1 MLIGVCRR
+1 MRGRAKRR
-9 RSRRKACRVAEPMR
+9 RVPH
-23 RAPYRP
+23 
-29 KATAPEP
+29 PEP

-47 GAPDLARFADVL
+47 GAPDLTAFAELL

-69 PDDRFEKARWHHP
+69 PEDRFEKARWYHP
-82 RPGEAGRSYSFAAG
+82 RQGEAGRSYSFTAG
-96 TIGDIKG
+96 TIGDIRG

-128 VTRDAF
+128 VTRDAL
-134 EDAGLRPEALAGRN
+134 EDAGLRPESLAGRN
-148 IAVFIGGSSTDF
+148 IAVFVGGSSTDF
-160 AELRLDDPAAA
+160 AEIRLQDPAATE
-171 DRFHMTGNALSILS
+171 RFLMTGNALSILS

-217 ALADDPGLEAA
+217 ALADDPSLEAA

-243 GFSRAGMLSAR
+243 GFSSAGMLSAR

-285 AAGEPIRALLLGT
+285 AAHEPIRALLLGT
-298 GTNTAGRTIGI
+298 ASNTAGRTIGI
-309 SLPNRDAQATL
+309 SLPNRDAQAAL
-320 LAGLMDKA
+320 LKGLIEKS
-328 AVQPDRFLAFEA
+328 AVDPDSFLAFEA

-353 WAIGQAIARHR
+353 WAIGHAIAQHR

-382 GAGMAGLVK
+382 GAGMAGLLK
-391 AMLMLEQ
+391 SMLMLEQ
-398 GFVPPALHFANPNP
+398 GFVPCALHFANPNP
-412 AIDFT
+412 AIDFA
-417 DLNLSVP
+417 DLNLQVP
-424 RATKSIVVADDA
+424 RTTETITVADDA
-436 VIGVNAFGFGGTNAA
+436 VMGVNAFGFGGTNAA

-457 PNPRALRPAAAKGAP
+457 PHPRPLRRAAAKGAL

-488 ASWRD
+488 GAWRD
-493 ALAGADA
+493 ALAGADG
-500 ARATALAR
+500 ARAAALAR
-508 GQARYRDLAP
+508 GQAQYRDLAP
-518 HRLVLRGADG
+518 HRLVLRGAEG
-528 AALAQR
+528 AALSQR
-534 LAAWGAGERDASAAQ
+534 LATWEAGEREA
-549 GVAVS
+549 GVVQAVARR
-554 GGIAFVFS
+554 GHMAFVFS

-576 RASSAFRRGVL
+576 RASPAFRRAVL

-593 APQLGVSPAALIKA
+593 APRLGVSPAALIKA
-607 GISEAH
+607 GVSDAQ

-695 AIAPL
+695 AVAPL

-733 AAEAVRLVAIPLDLD
+733 AAEAARLLAIPLDLD
-748 YAFHSAAMDPVRTG
+748 YAFHSAVMDPVRTG
-762 LLDDLAGMI
+762 LLRDLAGMD
-771 TRPGT
+771 TQPGT
-776 CPMISSVTG
+776 CAMISSVTG
-785 KPLVGAEAGAQYW
+785 KPLPGAEARGEYW

-807 FQDAVAEAARQGAR
+807 FQHAVAEAARQGAR

-858 PGDPFPLIADR
+858 PGDPFPAIADR
-869 AVAAGADPR
+869 AIAAGDDPR
-878 SAPGFQGV
+878 AAAAFQGA
-886 AERAALP
+886 AERAELP

-898 RRPIWFQRTVESAR
+898 RRSIWFTRTVESAR
-912 LTDLAQ
+912 QTDPLQ
-918 DHPLLGFRRGAV
+918 DHPLLGFRQGSA

-938 DTTAMPWLGDHRLFG
+938 DTTSMPWLGDHQLFG
-953 DAVLPAAAMA
+953 EAVLPAAAMA
-963 EAALAAAAFAHP
+963 EAALAAAALAHP

-980 EVSDLAILRPVSLAK
+980 EVSELAILRPVSLAK
-995 DSMAELRF
+995 DRMAELRLK
-1003 AADGEGGFTLE
+1003 ADDEGGFTLE
-1014 ARPRLAE
+1014 ARPRLTE
-1021 DDFALCARARLAALP
+1021 DEFALCARARLAALP
-1036 RLPAAPA
+1036 RLPAPPEF
-1043 CALTKVRKVPGAEVL
+1043 ALAKTRQVPGTEVI

-1066 DYGPAFQSLELVEV
+1066 DYGPAFQSLKHVDV
-1080 DGAAGVAL
+1080 DGAAGAAL
-1088 ARLRLPEAAPD
+1088 ARLSLPETAPAHD
-1099 HAGFMLH
+1099 GFMLH

-1117 FALMLGQGLGA
+1117 FALMLGQGLSA

-1174 GAMVARI
+1174 GAMVASI
-1181 EDIWFQRVPRPGR
+1181 EDIWFQRMPRPGR
-1194 EKLESLAFRLDPVPS
+1194 EKLENLAFRLDPVPS
-1209 LPLHGAPAPLDL
+1209 LPLLNTPARLDVA
-1221 EPIMAAILKQDQEA
+1221 PIMAAIRSQDQA
-1235 SLSEAAL
+1235 APLSEAAL
-1242 LLEAFLAALA
+1242 LLEAHVAALA

-1265 YRAALWRMLAL
+1265 YRAARWRILAA

-1281 PLAEGWRIIE
+1281 PLAGGWRIIE

-1311 LALDLAWLARAGE
+1311 QALDLAWLARAGE
-1324 QMIPALHGEAL
+1324 QTVPALRGEAL
-1335 VAPPPPAMGGAMQAL
+1335 VAASPPASGGAMRAL
-1350 AQPIL
+1350 AEPLL
-1355 AGLGALA
+1355 AGLRALL
-1362 ESWPQDRPLRVL
+1362 ETWPKDRPLRIL

-1385 ALALLGASGR
+1385 ALALLGGSGR
-1395 RIQYRAIGEAQAGAA
+1395 RIHYRAIGEARAGAI
-1410 GAVPEAVAMRWD
+1410 GAVPEAVLMTWD
-1422 GWESLNATP
+1422 GWEKLSIAAAP
-1431 VQADKADVILGLAPA
+1431 AERADVILGLAPA
-1446 ALGRHGVALL
+1446 ALNSRGLSVL
-1456 EGLAAQA
+1456 EGLVGQA
-1463 APGAVLLLAEPAPGV
+1463 APGSLLLLGEPAPGA
-1478 LWGFTLGQDAAW
+1478 LWNFALGQDPAW

-1505 RAALGVAAWQGAAV
+1505 RTALSMAAWQAAEV
-1519 QALQS
+1519 EALS
-1524 APWPAMLIS
+1524 AAPWPALLIM
-1533 GQNPSVKPTEVARD
+1533 GQGPTVNSAEPALVSAE
-1547 GAGPSVIF
+1547 SLLIF
-1555 TDAEAMPLAEALA
+1555 ADAEAMPLAQALA
-1568 ARHAPGQRPAI
+1568 TQLAPDRAPAI
-1579 LHLGEIPPPKALRGA
+1579 LTLGELPPPKSLRGA
-1594 DILALTGMADPARAL
+1594 KILALTGMVEPSAAL
-1609 AAMTALAAAA
+1609 GALTALASAA
-1619 DGVARRLMLV
+1619 DGVAGGLILV
-1629 AEAEEARAAALIGLA
+1629 AQADEARAAALIGLG

-1651 PGLKPR
+1651 PGLRPR
-1657 RLMIAQGLA
+1657 RLTIAPDLPPEDAA
-1666 PEAAALSILAE
+1666 PLILAE
-1677 WDGDAPEIRL
+1677 WAGDAPEISL
-1687 TARGRFTPVLRSGLP
+1687 AAGGRCAPLMRPGLP
-1702 VAAPAF
+1702 APALGF

-1720 ASLGWKPADPMPKPG
+1720 ASLGWRSADPLPKPG

-1740 LRVSATGLNF
+1740 LRVTATGLNF

-1774 GMECAGI
+1774 GMECAG
-1781 VDEVGPGVGLAPGAQ
+1781 VVEEAGPGVGLQAGAA

-1822 MSAEAAATIPVA
+1822 MSPEAAATIPVA

-1876 LVAATAGSPEKRA
+1876 LVATTAGSPEKRA

-1904 AGFADALR
+1904 PGFADALR
-1912 AVWPDGVDVVLNSLA
+1912 AAWPDGVDVVLNSLA
-1927 GLAMERSLALLT
+1927 GVAMERSLALLS
-1939 PFGRFIELGKR
+1939 PFGRFVELGKR
-1950 DFAEGRRA
+1950 DFAEGRRT
-1958 GLGAFRRNINYFV
+1958 GLGAFRRNISYFA

-2003 LPYRAFPAREAEAA
+2003 LPYRAFPAEEAEAA

-2028 KLVIRPPEPGAE
+2028 KLVIRPPLPVA
-2040 SAAPWQPDEAG
+2040 SRAAPWQPDEAG

-2068 WLAAVGA
+2068 WLAAAGA
-2075 RRIALVSRR
+2075 RRVALVSRR

-2114 RAALGGVLA
+2114 RAALGAVLA
-2123 SLRAEGLPLR
+2123 ALRAEGAPLR
-2133 GVVQAAAV
+2133 GVVHAAAV

-2155 ARVLAPKLAVAEA
+2155 ARVLGPKLAAAEA

-2206 EGLARRRHAQGKP
+2206 EGVARRRHALGKP

-2264 LIGAGAPVIHLARM
+2264 LIAAGAPVIHLARM
-2278 NWGGMQAALPILAE
+2278 SWDGMQAALPILAE
-2292 PAYAALGA
+2292 PAYAALGG
-2300 RMASQDTD
+2300 RMATRDAD

-2314 RLLAMAPEAARAELL
+2314 RLLTMAPDAARTELL

-2375 ISVPL
+2375 VSVPL

-2403 DAEGATI
+2403 DADMATV
-2410 EALMET
+2410 EALVET
-2416 HEPAAAP
+2416 HEPVATS